1 MKRRPLATACL
12 LVCLLLGLPV
22 LFWKEPDGA
31 CQMEEREIRLT
42 GKITQKETKKQ
53 DYGETVT
60 VCLSDLS
67 NEEFG
72 SKLLCYLA
80 EGQREPK
87 LGSYVEIEGRL
98 RCFEKASN
106 PGQFD
111 AALYYQISGI
121 SYRLDQAKITKTTTE
136 YNRIG
141 ETLWQI
147 RKHLSGLLSLRL
159 PEKEAALMQ
168 TILLGE
174 KGALD
179 SEIKELYKRNGIAHI
194 LAISGLHVSM
204 LGMGLF
210 RLLRKIGVPVKGAAL
225 LSSLLLFFY
234 GAMTGFSVSAI
245 RAILMFGL
253 RMLGEM
259 LQRTYDMLTAIAVA
273 AVLLLMGQPL
283 FLRSASFVFS
293 FGCVLGL
300 CVAQPALTMPP
311 AVPCQ
316 RTKGKMK
323 WYGILQ
329 KLLAPPAMTAVT
341 LPMYLWF
348 YYQLPPY
355 SMLLNLLVIPL
366 MSYLMA
372 AGLLLLLVNPLPLP
386 LWRIAAALIVGV
398 FRIYEGAC
406 RLCERLPGAVL
417 NLGKPAAWQLLAYL
431 ACMLAVILIR
441 HRQSLW
447 KRWLMMAG
455 AVLLLLVRPAGR
467 LEITFLDVGQG
478 DCIYLELPGKEKI
491 LVDGGSSSVSG
502 VGKYRILPFLKAKG
516 VRHLEAVFV
525 THPDEDH
532 CNGIQELL
540 SMGGQQGIRIGCLIL
555 PDIGEGSKGQG
566 YRELEKAALESGIS
580 LQYISRGQ
588 YIQGR
593 EALLE
598 CLHPA
603 SGFESTD
610 ANAYSIALQLTSGS
624 FTALLTGDL
633 EGTGEQA
640 LLEELSAR
648 RKISENQGADSMP
661 GSPAGNMLGGPEG
674 NMAGNPADNPAGNM
688 MGGPTGNMAGNMAG
702 SLADNLADNMLG
714 NPADNLVGN
723 MLGEP
728 AGITLLKVAHHGSK
742 NSTSEEFLQ
751 VINPTIAVISCGKNN
766 RYGHPHEETLERL
779 SEAEVL
785 WFCTRDYGAITVS
798 VDAKGRVVVEG
809 YRKP

>member
-22 LFWKEPDGA
+22 LFFKEPDEA

-53 DYGETVT
+53 DYGESVT

-67 NEEFG
+67 YEELG
-72 SKLLCYLA
+72 GRLLCYLA

-98 RCFEKASN
+98 KCFERASN

-136 YNRIG
+136 YNRMG

-147 RKHLSGLLSLRL
+147 RKHLSGILSLRL

-174 KGALD
+174 KGSLD
-179 SEIKELYKRNGIAHI
+179 SEIKELYQRSGIAHI
-194 LAISGLHVSM
+194 LAISGLHVSV
-204 LGMGLF
+204 LGMGLY

-225 LSSLLLFFY
+225 LSMLLLLFY
-234 GAMTGFSVSAI
+234 GAMTGFSVSAM

-259 LQRTYDMLTAIAVA
+259 LQRTYDMLTAIAA
-273 AVLLLMGQPL
+273 AAALLLAGQPL
-283 FLRSASFVFS
+283 FLKSASFVFS

-300 CVAQPALTMPP
+300 CVVHPALTMPA
-311 AVPCQ
+311 AVPQ
-316 RTKGKMK
+316 QPKRRIK
-323 WYGILQ
+323 WQEILQ
-329 KLLAPPAMTAVT
+329 RLLAPPAMMAVT

-348 YYQLPPY
+348 YYQIPPY

-386 LWRIAAALIVGV
+386 IWRIAAALIVGV
-398 FRIYEGAC
+398 FRIYERAC
-406 RLCERLPGAVL
+406 RMCEGLPGAVL
-417 NLGKPAAWQLLAYL
+417 NLGKPAVWQLLVYL
-431 ACMLAVILIR
+431 ACLLAVILIR

-455 AVLLLLVRPAGR
+455 AVLILLVRPADR

-478 DCIYLELPGKEKI
+478 DCIYVELPGKEKF
-491 LVDGGSSSVSG
+491 LVDGGSSSVGS

-516 VRHLEAVFV
+516 VRYLEAVFV

-540 SMGGQQGIRIGCLIL
+540 SQGKQQGIRVGCLIL

-566 YRELEKAALESGIS
+566 YRELEKAASEAGIS

-588 YIQGR
+588 YIQ
-593 EALLE
+593 EKDTLLE
-598 CLHPA
+598 CLHPV

-610 ANAYSIALQLTSGS
+610 ANAYSIVLRFTSGS

-633 EGTGEQA
+633 EGSGEQA

-648 RKISENQGADSMP
+648 REISENQGTGSMAV
-661 GSPAGNMLGGPEG
+661 G
-674 NMAGNPADNPAGNM
+674 PADNMTGSLADNM
-688 MGGPTGNMAGNMAG
+688 KDSLTGNMAG
-702 SLADNLADNMLG
+702 SLTDNMAG
-714 NPADNLVGN
+714 G
-723 MLGEP
+723 P

-742 NSTSEEFLQ
+742 YSTSEEFLQ
-751 VINPTIAVISCGKNN
+751 MIDPAIAVISCGKNN

-779 SEAEVL
+779 SEADIL
-785 WFCTRDYGAITVS
+785 WFCTKDYGAITVS
-798 VDAKGRVVVEG
+798 VDAKGRVVVKG

>member
-22 LFWKEPDGA
+22 LFFKEPDEA

-42 GKITQKETKKQ
+42 GKIMQKETKKQ
-53 DYGETVT
+53 DYGETMT

-67 NEEFG
+67 NDG
-72 SKLLCYLA
+72 LGGRLLCYLA

-98 RCFEKASN
+98 KRFERASN

-136 YNRIG
+136 YNRMG
-141 ETLWQI
+141 EMLWQI
-147 RKHLSGLLSLRL
+147 RKHLSGILSLRL

-174 KGALD
+174 KGSLD
-179 SEIKELYKRNGIAHI
+179 SEIKELYQRSGIAHI
-194 LAISGLHVSM
+194 LAISGLHVSV
-204 LGMGLF
+204 LGMGLY

-225 LSSLLLFFY
+225 LSMLLLFFY
-234 GAMTGFSVSAI
+234 GAMTGFSVSAM

-259 LQRTYDMLTAIAVA
+259 LQRTYDMLTAIAAA
-273 AVLLLMGQPL
+273 AVMLLAGQPL
-283 FLRSASFVFS
+283 FLKSASFVFS

-300 CVAQPALTMPP
+300 CVVHPALTMPA
-311 AVPCQ
+311 AVPHQ
-316 RTKGKMK
+316 QTKGKTK
-323 WYGILQ
+323 WQGIRQ
-329 KLLAPPAMTAVT
+329 RLLVPPAMMAVT

-348 YYQLPPY
+348 YYQIPPY

-386 LWRIAAALIVGV
+386 IWRIAAALIVGV
-398 FRIYEGAC
+398 FRIYERAC
-406 RLCERLPGAVL
+406 RMCEGLPGAVL
-417 NLGKPAAWQLLAYL
+417 NLGKPAVWQLLVYL
-431 ACMLAVILIR
+431 ACLLAVILIR

-455 AVLLLLVRPAGR
+455 AVLILLVRPADR

-478 DCIYLELPGKEKI
+478 DCIYVELPGKEKF
-491 LVDGGSSSVSG
+491 LVDGGSSSVGS

-516 VRHLEAVFV
+516 VRYLEAVFV

-540 SMGGQQGIRIGCLIL
+540 SQGKQQGIRVGCLIL

-566 YRELEKAALESGIS
+566 YRELEKAASEAGIS

-588 YIQGR
+588 YIQ
-593 EALLE
+593 EKDTLLE
-598 CLHPA
+598 CLHPV

-610 ANAYSIALQLTSGS
+610 ANAYSIVLRFTSGS

-633 EGTGEQA
+633 EGSGEQA

-648 RKISENQGADSMP
+648 REISENQEADSMAV
-661 GSPAGNMLGGPEG
+661 GPAD
-674 NMAGNPADNPAGNM
+674 NMAGSMTDNMAGGSADNMTGSLADNM
-688 MGGPTGNMAGNMAG
+688 KDSLTGNMAG
-702 SLADNLADNMLG
+702 SLTDNMAG
-714 NPADNLVGN
+714 G
-723 MLGEP
+723 P

-751 VINPTIAVISCGKNN
+751 MINPAIAVISCGKNN

-779 SEAEVL
+779 SEADIS
-785 WFCTRDYGAITVS
+785 WFCTKDYGAITVS
-798 VDAKGRVVVEG
+798 VDAKGRVAVKG

>member
-22 LFWKEPDGA
+22 LFFKEPDEA

-53 DYGETVT
+53 DYGESVT

-67 NEEFG
+67 YEELG
-72 SKLLCYLA
+72 GRLLCYLA

-98 RCFEKASN
+98 KCFERASN

-136 YNRIG
+136 YNRMG

-147 RKHLSGLLSLRL
+147 RKHLSGILSLRL

-174 KGALD
+174 KGSLD
-179 SEIKELYKRNGIAHI
+179 SEIKELYQRSGIAHI
-194 LAISGLHVSM
+194 LAISGLHVSV
-204 LGMGLF
+204 LGMGLY

-225 LSSLLLFFY
+225 LSMLLLLFY
-234 GAMTGFSVSAI
+234 GAMTGFSVSAM

-259 LQRTYDMLTAIAVA
+259 LQRTYDMLTAIAA
-273 AVLLLMGQPL
+273 AAALLLAGQPL
-283 FLRSASFVFS
+283 FLKSASFVFS

-300 CVAQPALTMPP
+300 CVVHPALTMPA
-311 AVPCQ
+311 AVPQ
-316 RTKGKMK
+316 QPKRRIK
-323 WYGILQ
+323 WQEILQ
-329 KLLAPPAMTAVT
+329 RLLAPPAMMAVT

-348 YYQLPPY
+348 YYQIPPY

-386 LWRIAAALIVGV
+386 IWRIAAALIVGV
-398 FRIYEGAC
+398 FRIYERAC
-406 RLCERLPGAVL
+406 RMCEGLPGAVL
-417 NLGKPAAWQLLAYL
+417 NLGKPAVWQLLVYL
-431 ACMLAVILIR
+431 ACLLAVILIR

-455 AVLLLLVRPAGR
+455 AVLILLVRPADR

-478 DCIYLELPGKEKI
+478 DCIYVELPGKEKF
-491 LVDGGSSSVSG
+491 LVDGGSSSVGS

-516 VRHLEAVFV
+516 VRYLEAVFV

-540 SMGGQQGIRIGCLIL
+540 SQGKQQGIRVGCLIL

-566 YRELEKAALESGIS
+566 YRELEKAASEAGIS

-588 YIQGR
+588 YIQ
-593 EALLE
+593 EKDTLLE
-598 CLHPA
+598 CLHPV

-610 ANAYSIALQLTSGS
+610 ANAYSIVLRFTSGS

-633 EGTGEQA
+633 EGSGEQA

-648 RKISENQGADSMP
+648 REISENQGTGSMAVGPAD
-661 GSPAGNMLGGPEG
+661 
-674 NMAGNPADNPAGNM
+674 NMAGSMTDNMAGGPADNMTGSLADNM
-688 MGGPTGNMAGNMAG
+688 KDSLTGNMAG
-702 SLADNLADNMLG
+702 SLTDNMAG
-714 NPADNLVGN
+714 G
-723 MLGEP
+723 P

-742 NSTSEEFLQ
+742 YSTSEEFLQ
-751 VINPTIAVISCGKNN
+751 MIDPAIAVISCGKNN

-779 SEAEVL
+779 SEADIL
-785 WFCTRDYGAITVS
+785 WFCTKDYGAITVS
-798 VDAKGRVVVEG
+798 VDAKGRVVVKG

>member
-22 LFWKEPDGA
+22 LFFKEPDEA

-42 GKITQKETKKQ
+42 GKIMQKETKKQ
-53 DYGETVT
+53 DYGETMT

-67 NEEFG
+67 NDG
-72 SKLLCYLA
+72 LGGRLLCYLA

-98 RCFEKASN
+98 KRFERASN

-136 YNRIG
+136 YNRMG
-141 ETLWQI
+141 EMLWQI
-147 RKHLSGLLSLRL
+147 RKHLSGILSLRL

-174 KGALD
+174 KGSLD
-179 SEIKELYKRNGIAHI
+179 SEIKELYQRSGIAHI
-194 LAISGLHVSM
+194 LAISGLHVSV
-204 LGMGLF
+204 LGMGLY

-225 LSSLLLFFY
+225 LSMLLLLFY
-234 GAMTGFSVSAI
+234 GAMTGFSVSAM

-259 LQRTYDMLTAIAVA
+259 LQRTYDMLTAIAA
-273 AVLLLMGQPL
+273 AAALLLAGQPL

-300 CVAQPALTMPP
+300 CVVHPALTMPA
-311 AVPCQ
+311 AVPQ
-316 RTKGKMK
+316 QSKRRIK
-323 WYGILQ
+323 WQEILQ
-329 KLLAPPAMTAVT
+329 RLLAPPAMMAVT

-348 YYQLPPY
+348 YYQIPPY

-398 FRIYEGAC
+398 FRIYERAC
-406 RLCERLPGAVL
+406 RMCEGLPGAVL
-417 NLGKPAAWQLLAYL
+417 NLGKPAVWQLLVYL
-431 ACMLAVILIR
+431 ACLSVVILIR

-455 AVLLLLVRPAGR
+455 AVLLLLVRPVGR

-478 DCIYLELPGKEKI
+478 DCIYVELPGKEKF
-491 LVDGGSSSVSG
+491 LVDGGSSSVGS

-516 VRHLEAVFV
+516 VRYLEAVFV

-540 SMGGQQGIRIGCLIL
+540 SMGKQQGIRIGCLIL
-555 PDIGEGSKGQG
+555 PDIGESSKGQG
-566 YRELEKAALESGIS
+566 YRELEKAASEAGIS

-588 YIQGR
+588 YIQGKG
-593 EALLE
+593 ALLE

-610 ANAYSIALQLTSGS
+610 ANAYSIALRLTSGS

-648 RKISENQGADSMP
+648 REISENRGADSM
-661 GSPAGNMLGGPEG
+661 AGG
-674 NMAGNPADNPAGNM
+674 
-688 MGGPTGNMAGNMAG
+688 
-702 SLADNLADNMLG
+702 LADNTAG
-714 NPADNLVGN
+714 G
-723 MLGEP
+723 P

-751 VINPTIAVISCGKNN
+751 MINPAIAVISCGKNN

-779 SEAEVL
+779 SEADIS
-785 WFCTRDYGAITVS
+785 WFCTKDYGAITVS
-798 VDAKGRVVVEG
+798 VDAKGRVAVKG

>member
-22 LFWKEPDGA
+22 LFFKEPEEA

-42 GKITQKETKKQ
+42 GKIMQKETKKQ
-53 DYGETVT
+53 DYGETMT

-67 NEEFG
+67 NDG
-72 SKLLCYLA
+72 LGGRLLCYMA

-98 RCFEKASN
+98 KRFERASN

-136 YNRIG
+136 YNRMG
-141 ETLWQI
+141 EMLWQI
-147 RKHLSGLLSLRL
+147 RKHLSGILSLRL

-174 KGALD
+174 KESLD
-179 SEIKELYKRNGIAHI
+179 SEIKELYQRSGIAHI
-194 LAISGLHVSM
+194 LAISGLHVSV
-204 LGMGLF
+204 LGMGLY

-225 LSSLLLFFY
+225 LSMLLLLFY
-234 GAMTGFSVSAI
+234 GTMTGFSVSAM

-259 LQRTYDMLTAIAVA
+259 LQRTYDMLTAIAA
-273 AVLLLMGQPL
+273 AAALLLAGQPL

-300 CVAQPALTMPP
+300 CVVHPALTMPA
-311 AVPCQ
+311 AVPQ
-316 RTKGKMK
+316 QPKRRIK
-323 WYGILQ
+323 WQEILQ
-329 KLLAPPAMTAVT
+329 RLLAPPAMMAVT

-348 YYQLPPY
+348 YYQIPPY

-386 LWRIAAALIVGV
+386 IWRIAVALIVGV
-398 FRIYEGAC
+398 FRIYERAC
-406 RLCERLPGAVL
+406 RMCEGLPGAVL
-417 NLGKPAAWQLLAYL
+417 NLGKPAVWQLLVYL
-431 ACMLAVILIR
+431 ACLLAVILIR

-455 AVLLLLVRPAGR
+455 AVLILLVRPADR

-478 DCIYLELPGKEKI
+478 DCIYVELPGKEKF
-491 LVDGGSSSVSG
+491 LVDGGSSSVGS

-516 VRHLEAVFV
+516 VRYLEAVFV

-540 SMGGQQGIRIGCLIL
+540 SQGKQQGIRVGCLIL
-555 PDIGEGSKGQG
+555 PDIGESSKGQG
-566 YRELEKAALESGIS
+566 YRELEKAASEAGIS

-588 YIQGR
+588 YIQ
-593 EALLE
+593 EKDTLLE
-598 CLHPA
+598 CLHPV

-610 ANAYSIALQLTSGS
+610 ANAYSIVLRFTSGS

-633 EGTGEQA
+633 EGSGEQA

-648 RKISENQGADSMP
+648 REISENQGTGSMAVGPAD
-661 GSPAGNMLGGPEG
+661 NMAD
-674 NMAGNPADNPAGNM
+674 NMAGG
-688 MGGPTGNMAGNMAG
+688 
-702 SLADNLADNMLG
+702 
-714 NPADNLVGN
+714 
-723 MLGEP
+723 P

-751 VINPTIAVISCGKNN
+751 MINPAIAVISCGKNN

-779 SEAEVL
+779 SEADIS
-785 WFCTRDYGAITVS
+785 WFCTKDYGAITVS
-798 VDAKGRVVVEG
+798 VDAKGRVVVKG
-809 YRKP
+809 YRKL

>member
-22 LFWKEPDGA
+22 LFFKEPDEA

-53 DYGETVT
+53 DYGESVT

-67 NEEFG
+67 YEELG
-72 SKLLCYLA
+72 GRLLCYLA

-98 RCFEKASN
+98 KCFERASN

-136 YNRIG
+136 YNRMG

-147 RKHLSGLLSLRL
+147 RKHLSGILSLRL

-174 KGALD
+174 KGSLD
-179 SEIKELYKRNGIAHI
+179 SEIKELYQRSGIAHI
-194 LAISGLHVSM
+194 LAISGLHVSV
-204 LGMGLF
+204 LGMGLY

-225 LSSLLLFFY
+225 LSMLLLLFY
-234 GAMTGFSVSAI
+234 GAMTGFSVSAM

-259 LQRTYDMLTAIAVA
+259 LQRTYDMLTAIAA
-273 AVLLLMGQPL
+273 AAALLLAGQPL
-283 FLRSASFVFS
+283 FLKSASFVFS

-300 CVAQPALTMPP
+300 CVVHPALTMPV
-311 AVPCQ
+311 AVPQ
-316 RTKGKMK
+316 QPKRRIK
-323 WYGILQ
+323 WQEILQ
-329 KLLAPPAMTAVT
+329 RLLAPPAMMAVT

-348 YYQLPPY
+348 YYQIPPY

-372 AGLLLLLVNPLPLP
+372 AGLLLLLVNPLPP
-386 LWRIAAALIVGV
+386 PIWRIAAALIVGV
-398 FRIYEGAC
+398 FRIYERAC
-406 RLCERLPGAVL
+406 RMCEGLPGAVL
-417 NLGKPAAWQLLAYL
+417 NLGKPAVWQLLVYL
-431 ACMLAVILIR
+431 ACLLAVILIR

-455 AVLLLLVRPAGR
+455 AVLILLVRPADR

-478 DCIYLELPGKEKI
+478 DCIYVELPGKEKF
-491 LVDGGSSSVSG
+491 LVDGGSSSVGS

-516 VRHLEAVFV
+516 VRYLEAVFV

-540 SMGGQQGIRIGCLIL
+540 SQGKQQGIRVGCLIL

-566 YRELEKAALESGIS
+566 YRELEKAASEAGIS

-588 YIQGR
+588 YIQ
-593 EALLE
+593 EKDTLLE
-598 CLHPA
+598 CLHPV

-610 ANAYSIALQLTSGS
+610 ANAYSIVLRFTSGS

-633 EGTGEQA
+633 EGSGEQA

-648 RKISENQGADSMP
+648 REISENQEADSMAV
-661 GSPAGNMLGGPEG
+661 G
-674 NMAGNPADNPAGNM
+674 PAD
-688 MGGPTGNMAGNMAG
+688 NMAG
-702 SLADNLADNMLG
+702 SMTDNMAG
-714 NPADNLVGN
+714 G
-723 MLGEP
+723 P

-742 NSTSEEFLQ
+742 YSTSEEFLQ
-751 VINPTIAVISCGKNN
+751 MINPAIAVISCGKNN

-779 SEAEVL
+779 SEADIS
-785 WFCTRDYGAITVS
+785 WFCTKDYGAITVS
-798 VDAKGRVVVEG
+798 VDAKGRVVVKG

>member
-22 LFWKEPDGA
+22 LFFKEPDEA

-67 NEEFG
+67 YEELG
-72 SKLLCYLA
+72 GRLLCYLA

-98 RCFEKASN
+98 KRFERASN

-141 ETLWQI
+141 EMLWQI
-147 RKHLSGLLSLRL
+147 RKHLSGILSLRL

-179 SEIKELYKRNGIAHI
+179 SEIRELYQRSGIAHI
-194 LAISGLHVSM
+194 LAISGLHVSV
-204 LGMGLF
+204 LGMGLY

-225 LSSLLLFFY
+225 LSMLLLLFY
-234 GAMTGFSVSAI
+234 GAMTGFSVSAM

-259 LQRTYDMLTAIAVA
+259 LQRTYDMLTAIAA
-273 AVLLLMGQPL
+273 AAALLLAGQPL
-283 FLRSASFVFS
+283 FLKSASFVFS

-300 CVAQPALTMPP
+300 CVVHPALTMPA
-311 AVPCQ
+311 AVPQ
-316 RTKGKMK
+316 QPKRRIK
-323 WYGILQ
+323 WQEILQ
-329 KLLAPPAMTAVT
+329 RLLAPPAMMAVT

-348 YYQLPPY
+348 YYQIPPY

-386 LWRIAAALIVGV
+386 IWRIAAALIVGV
-398 FRIYEGAC
+398 FRIYERAC
-406 RLCERLPGAVL
+406 RICEGLPGAVL
-417 NLGKPAAWQLLAYL
+417 NLGKPAVWQLLVYL
-431 ACMLAVILIR
+431 ACLLAVILIR

-455 AVLLLLVRPAGR
+455 AVLILLVRPADR

-478 DCIYLELPGKEKI
+478 DCIYVELPGKEKF
-491 LVDGGSSSVSG
+491 LVDGGSSSVGS

-516 VRHLEAVFV
+516 VRYLEAVFV

-540 SMGGQQGIRIGCLIL
+540 SQGKQQGIRVGCLIL

-566 YRELEKAALESGIS
+566 YRELEKAASEAGIS

-588 YIQGR
+588 YIQ
-593 EALLE
+593 EKDTLLE
-598 CLHPA
+598 CLHPV

-610 ANAYSIALQLTSGS
+610 ANAYSIVLRFTSGS

-633 EGTGEQA
+633 EGSGEQA

-648 RKISENQGADSMP
+648 REISENQGTGSMAV
-661 GSPAGNMLGGPEG
+661 G
-674 NMAGNPADNPAGNM
+674 PAD
-688 MGGPTGNMAGNMAG
+688 NMAG
-702 SLADNLADNMLG
+702 SMTDNMAG
-714 NPADNLVGN
+714 G
-723 MLGEP
+723 P

-751 VINPTIAVISCGKNN
+751 MINPTIAVISCGKNN

-779 SEAEVL
+779 SEADIS
-785 WFCTRDYGAITVS
+785 WFCTKDYGAITVS
-798 VDAKGRVVVEG
+798 VDAKGRVVVKG

>member
-22 LFWKEPDGA
+22 LFFKEPDEA

-53 DYGETVT
+53 DYGETMT

-67 NEEFG
+67 NDG
-72 SKLLCYLA
+72 LGGRLLCYLA

-98 RCFEKASN
+98 KRFERASN

-147 RKHLSGLLSLRL
+147 RKHLSGILSLRL

-174 KGALD
+174 KGSLD
-179 SEIKELYKRNGIAHI
+179 SEIKELYQRSGIAHI
-194 LAISGLHVSM
+194 LAISGLHVSV
-204 LGMGLF
+204 LGMGLY

-225 LSSLLLFFY
+225 LSMLLLLFY
-234 GAMTGFSVSAI
+234 GAMTGFSVSAM

-259 LQRTYDMLTAIAVA
+259 LQRTYDMLTAIAAA
-273 AVLLLMGQPL
+273 AVMLLAGQPL
-283 FLRSASFVFS
+283 FLKSASFVFS

-300 CVAQPALTMPP
+300 CVVHPALTMPA
-311 AVPCQ
+311 AVPQ
-316 RTKGKMK
+316 QPKRRIK
-323 WYGILQ
+323 WQEILQ
-329 KLLAPPAMTAVT
+329 RLLAPPAMMAVT

-348 YYQLPPY
+348 YYQIPPY

-386 LWRIAAALIVGV
+386 IWRIAAALIVGV
-398 FRIYEGAC
+398 FRIYERAC
-406 RLCERLPGAVL
+406 RMCEGLPGAVL
-417 NLGKPAAWQLLAYL
+417 NLGKPAVWQLLVYL
-431 ACMLAVILIR
+431 ACLLAVILIR

-455 AVLLLLVRPAGR
+455 AVLILLVRPADR

-478 DCIYLELPGKEKI
+478 DCIYVELPGKEKF
-491 LVDGGSSSVSG
+491 LVDGGSSSVGS

-516 VRHLEAVFV
+516 VRYLEAVLV

-540 SMGGQQGIRIGCLIL
+540 SQGKQQGIRVGCLIL

-566 YRELEKAALESGIS
+566 YRELEKAASEAGIS

-588 YIQGR
+588 YIQ
-593 EALLE
+593 EKDTLLE
-598 CLHPA
+598 CLHPV

-610 ANAYSIALQLTSGS
+610 ANAYSIVLRFTSGS

-633 EGTGEQA
+633 EGSGEQA

-648 RKISENQGADSMP
+648 REISENQGTGSMAVGPAD
-661 GSPAGNMLGGPEG
+661 
-674 NMAGNPADNPAGNM
+674 NMAGSMTDNMAGGPADNMTGSLADNM
-688 MGGPTGNMAGNMAG
+688 KDSLTGNMAG
-702 SLADNLADNMLG
+702 SLTDNMAG
-714 NPADNLVGN
+714 G
-723 MLGEP
+723 P

-751 VINPTIAVISCGKNN
+751 MINPAIAVISCGKNN

-779 SEAEVL
+779 SEADIS
-785 WFCTRDYGAITVS
+785 WFCTKDYGAITVS
-798 VDAKGRVVVEG
+798 VDAKGRVVVKG

>member
-22 LFWKEPDGA
+22 LFFKEPDEA

-53 DYGETVT
+53 DYGESVT

-67 NEEFG
+67 YEELG
-72 SKLLCYLA
+72 GRLLCYLA

-98 RCFEKASN
+98 KCFERASN

-147 RKHLSGLLSLRL
+147 RKHLSGILSLRL

-174 KGALD
+174 KGSLD
-179 SEIKELYKRNGIAHI
+179 SEIKELYQRSGIAHI
-194 LAISGLHVSM
+194 LAISGLHVSV
-204 LGMGLF
+204 LGMGIY

-225 LSSLLLFFY
+225 LSMLLLFFY
-234 GAMTGFSVSAI
+234 GAMTGFSVSAM

-259 LQRTYDMLTAIAVA
+259 LQRTYDMLTAIAA
-273 AVLLLMGQPL
+273 AAALLLAGQPL
-283 FLRSASFVFS
+283 FLKSASFVFS

-300 CVAQPALTMPP
+300 CVVHPALTMPA
-311 AVPCQ
+311 AVPQ
-316 RTKGKMK
+316 QPKRRIK
-323 WYGILQ
+323 WQEILQ
-329 KLLAPPAMTAVT
+329 RLLAPPAMMAVT

-348 YYQLPPY
+348 YYQIPPY

-386 LWRIAAALIVGV
+386 IWRIAAALIVGV
-398 FRIYEGAC
+398 FRIYERAC
-406 RLCERLPGAVL
+406 RMCEGLPGAVL
-417 NLGKPAAWQLLAYL
+417 NLGKPAVWQLLVYL
-431 ACMLAVILIR
+431 ACLLAVILIR

-455 AVLLLLVRPAGR
+455 AVLILLVRPADR

-478 DCIYLELPGKEKI
+478 DCIYVELPGKEKF
-491 LVDGGSSSVSG
+491 LVDGGSSSVGS

-516 VRHLEAVFV
+516 VRYLEAVFV

-540 SMGGQQGIRIGCLIL
+540 SQGKQQGIRVGCLIL

-566 YRELEKAALESGIS
+566 YRELEKAASEAGIS

-588 YIQGR
+588 YIQ
-593 EALLE
+593 EKDTLLE
-598 CLHPA
+598 CLHPV

-610 ANAYSIALQLTSGS
+610 ANAYSIVLRFTSGS

-633 EGTGEQA
+633 EGSGEQA

-648 RKISENQGADSMP
+648 REISENQGTGSMAVGPAD
-661 GSPAGNMLGGPEG
+661 
-674 NMAGNPADNPAGNM
+674 NMAGSMTD
-688 MGGPTGNMAGNMAG
+688 NMAGGPADNMAG
-702 SLADNLADNMLG
+702 SLADNMKDSLTGNMAGSLTDNMAG
-714 NPADNLVGN
+714 G
-723 MLGEP
+723 P

-751 VINPTIAVISCGKNN
+751 MINPAIAVISCGKNN

-779 SEAEVL
+779 SEADIS
-785 WFCTRDYGAITVS
+785 WFCTKDYGAITVS
-798 VDAKGRVVVEG
+798 VDAKGRVVVKG

>member
-22 LFWKEPDGA
+22 LFFKEPDEA

-53 DYGETVT
+53 DYGETMT

-67 NEEFG
+67 NDG
-72 SKLLCYLA
+72 LGGRLLCYLA

-98 RCFEKASN
+98 KCFERASN

-136 YNRIG
+136 YNRMG

-147 RKHLSGLLSLRL
+147 RKHLSGILSLRL

-174 KGALD
+174 KGSLD
-179 SEIKELYKRNGIAHI
+179 SEIKELYQRSGIAHI
-194 LAISGLHVSM
+194 LAISGLHVSV
-204 LGMGLF
+204 LGMGLY

-225 LSSLLLFFY
+225 LSMLLLLFY
-234 GAMTGFSVSAI
+234 GAMTGFSVSAM

-259 LQRTYDMLTAIAVA
+259 LQRTYDMLTAIAA
-273 AVLLLMGQPL
+273 AAALLLAGQPL
-283 FLRSASFVFS
+283 FLKSASFVFS

-300 CVAQPALTMPP
+300 CVVHPALTMPA
-311 AVPCQ
+311 AVPQ
-316 RTKGKMK
+316 QPKRRIK
-323 WYGILQ
+323 WQEILQ
-329 KLLAPPAMTAVT
+329 RLLAPPAMMAVT

-348 YYQLPPY
+348 YYQIPPY

-386 LWRIAAALIVGV
+386 IWRIAAALIVGV
-398 FRIYEGAC
+398 FRIYERAC
-406 RLCERLPGAVL
+406 RMCEGLPGAVL
-417 NLGKPAAWQLLAYL
+417 NLGKPAVWQLLVYL
-431 ACMLAVILIR
+431 ACLLAVILIR

-455 AVLLLLVRPAGR
+455 AVLILLVRPADR

-478 DCIYLELPGKEKI
+478 DCIYVELPGKEKF
-491 LVDGGSSSVSG
+491 LVDGGSSSVGS
-502 VGKYRILPFLKAKG
+502 VGKHRILPFLKAKG
-516 VRHLEAVFV
+516 VRYLEAVFV

-540 SMGGQQGIRIGCLIL
+540 SQGKQQGIRVGCLIL
-555 PDIGEGSKGQG
+555 PDIGESSKGQG
-566 YRELEKAALESGIS
+566 YRELEKAASEAGIS

-588 YIQGR
+588 YIQ
-593 EALLE
+593 EKDTLLE
-598 CLHPA
+598 CLHPV

-610 ANAYSIALQLTSGS
+610 ANAYSIVLRFTSGS

-633 EGTGEQA
+633 EGSGEQA

-648 RKISENQGADSMP
+648 REISENQGTGSMAV
-661 GSPAGNMLGGPEG
+661 G
-674 NMAGNPADNPAGNM
+674 PADNMTGSLADNM
-688 MGGPTGNMAGNMAG
+688 KDSLTGNMAG
-702 SLADNLADNMLG
+702 SLTDNMAG
-714 NPADNLVGN
+714 G
-723 MLGEP
+723 P

-742 NSTSEEFLQ
+742 YSTSEEFLQ
-751 VINPTIAVISCGKNN
+751 MINPAIAVISCGKNN

-779 SEAEVL
+779 SEADIS
-785 WFCTRDYGAITVS
+785 WFCTKDYGAITVS
-798 VDAKGRVVVEG
+798 VDAKGRVVVKG

>member
-22 LFWKEPDGA
+22 LFFKEPDEV

-67 NEEFG
+67 NDG
-72 SKLLCYLA
+72 LGGGLLCYLA

-87 LGSYVEIEGRL
+87 LGSYIEIEGRL
-98 RCFEKASN
+98 KRFERASN

-147 RKHLSGLLSLRL
+147 RKYLSGILSLRL

-179 SEIKELYKRNGIAHI
+179 SEIKELYQRSGIAHI
-194 LAISGLHVSM
+194 LAISGLHVSV
-204 LGMGLF
+204 LGMGLY
-210 RLLRKIGVPVKGAAL
+210 RLLRKIGVPVKGAAR
-225 LSSLLLFFY
+225 LSMLLLFFY
-234 GAMTGFSVSAI
+234 GAMTGFSVSAM

-259 LQRTYDMLTAIAVA
+259 LQRTYDMLTAIAAA
-273 AVLLLMGQPL
+273 AVLLLAGQPL
-283 FLRSASFVFS
+283 FLKSASFVFS

-300 CVAQPALTMPP
+300 CVVHPALTMPA
-311 AVPCQ
+311 AVPHQ
-316 RTKGKMK
+316 QTKGKTK
-323 WYGILQ
+323 WQGIQ
-329 KLLAPPAMTAVT
+329 QRLLAPPAMMAVT

-348 YYQLPPY
+348 YYQIPPY

-398 FRIYEGAC
+398 FRIYERAC
-406 RLCERLPGAVL
+406 RMCEGLPGAVL
-417 NLGKPAAWQLLAYL
+417 NLGKPAVWQLLVYL
-431 ACMLAVILIR
+431 ACLSVVILIR

-455 AVLLLLVRPAGR
+455 AVLILLVRPVGR

-478 DCIYLELPGKEKI
+478 DCIYVELPGKEKF
-491 LVDGGSSSVSG
+491 LVDGGSSSVGS

-516 VRHLEAVFV
+516 VRYLEAVFV

-540 SMGGQQGIRIGCLIL
+540 SMGKQQGIRIGCLIL
-555 PDIGEGSKGQG
+555 PDIGESSKGQG
-566 YRELEKAALESGIS
+566 YRELEKAASEAGIS

-588 YIQGR
+588 YIQGKG
-593 EALLE
+593 ALLE

-610 ANAYSIALQLTSGS
+610 ANAYSIALRLTSGS

-648 RKISENQGADSMP
+648 RKISENRGADSM
-661 GSPAGNMLGGPEG
+661 AGG
-674 NMAGNPADNPAGNM
+674 
-688 MGGPTGNMAGNMAG
+688 
-702 SLADNLADNMLG
+702 LADNMVGRL
-714 NPADNLVGN
+714 ADNTAG
-723 MLGEP
+723 GP

-751 VINPTIAVISCGKNN
+751 MINPAIAVISCGKNN

-779 SEAEVL
+779 SEADIS
-785 WFCTRDYGAITVS
+785 WFCTKDYGAITVS
-798 VDAKGRVVVEG
+798 VDAKGRVAVKG

>member
-22 LFWKEPDGA
+22 LFFKEPDEA

-53 DYGETVT
+53 DYGETMT

-67 NEEFG
+67 YEELG
-72 SKLLCYLA
+72 GRLLCYLA

-98 RCFEKASN
+98 KCFERASN

-147 RKHLSGLLSLRL
+147 RKHLSGILSLRL

-174 KGALD
+174 KGSLD
-179 SEIKELYKRNGIAHI
+179 SEIKELYQRSGIAHI
-194 LAISGLHVSM
+194 LAISGLHVSV
-204 LGMGLF
+204 LGMGLY

-225 LSSLLLFFY
+225 LSMLLLLFY
-234 GAMTGFSVSAI
+234 GAMTGFSVSAM

-259 LQRTYDMLTAIAVA
+259 LQRTYDMLTAIAA
-273 AVLLLMGQPL
+273 AAALLLAGQPL

-300 CVAQPALTMPP
+300 CVVHPALTMPA
-311 AVPCQ
+311 AVPQ
-316 RTKGKMK
+316 QPKRRIK
-323 WYGILQ
+323 WQEILQ
-329 KLLAPPAMTAVT
+329 RLLAPPAMMAVT

-348 YYQLPPY
+348 YYQIPPY

-386 LWRIAAALIVGV
+386 IWRIAVALIVGV
-398 FRIYEGAC
+398 FRIYERAC
-406 RLCERLPGAVL
+406 RMCEGLPGAVL
-417 NLGKPAAWQLLAYL
+417 NLGKPAVWQLLVYL
-431 ACMLAVILIR
+431 ACLLAVILIR

-455 AVLLLLVRPAGR
+455 AVLILLVRPADR

-478 DCIYLELPGKEKI
+478 DCIYVELPGKEKF
-491 LVDGGSSSVSG
+491 LVDGGSSSVGS

-516 VRHLEAVFV
+516 VRYLEAVFV

-540 SMGGQQGIRIGCLIL
+540 SQGKQQGIRVGCLIL

-566 YRELEKAALESGIS
+566 YRELEKAASEAGIS

-588 YIQGR
+588 YIQ
-593 EALLE
+593 EKDTLLE
-598 CLHPA
+598 CLHPV

-610 ANAYSIALQLTSGS
+610 ANAYSIVLRFTSGS

-633 EGTGEQA
+633 EGSGEQA

-648 RKISENQGADSMP
+648 REISENQEADSMAV
-661 GSPAGNMLGGPEG
+661 GPAD
-674 NMAGNPADNPAGNM
+674 NMAGSMTDNMAGGPADNMTGSLADNM
-688 MGGPTGNMAGNMAG
+688 KDSLTGNMAG
-702 SLADNLADNMLG
+702 SLTDNMAG
-714 NPADNLVGN
+714 G
-723 MLGEP
+723 P

-751 VINPTIAVISCGKNN
+751 MIDPAIAVISCGKNN

-779 SEAEVL
+779 SEADIL
-785 WFCTRDYGAITVS
+785 WFCTKDYGAITVS
-798 VDAKGRVVVEG
+798 VDAKGRVVVKG

>member
-22 LFWKEPDGA
+22 LFFKEPDEA

-53 DYGETVT
+53 DYGESVT

-67 NEEFG
+67 YEELG
-72 SKLLCYLA
+72 GRLLCYLA

-98 RCFEKASN
+98 KCFERASN

-136 YNRIG
+136 YNRMG

-147 RKHLSGLLSLRL
+147 RKHLSGILSLRL

-174 KGALD
+174 KGSLD
-179 SEIKELYKRNGIAHI
+179 SEIKELYQRSGIAHI
-194 LAISGLHVSM
+194 LAISGLHVSV
-204 LGMGLF
+204 LGMGLY

-225 LSSLLLFFY
+225 LSMLLLLFY
-234 GAMTGFSVSAI
+234 GAMTGFSVSAM

-259 LQRTYDMLTAIAVA
+259 LQRTYDMLTAIAA
-273 AVLLLMGQPL
+273 AAALLLAGQPL
-283 FLRSASFVFS
+283 FLKSASFVFS

-300 CVAQPALTMPP
+300 CVVHPALTMPA
-311 AVPCQ
+311 AVPQ
-316 RTKGKMK
+316 QQTKGKTK
-323 WYGILQ
+323 WQGIRQ
-329 KLLAPPAMTAVT
+329 RLLAPPAMMAVT

-348 YYQLPPY
+348 YYQIPPY

-386 LWRIAAALIVGV
+386 IWRIAAALIVGV
-398 FRIYEGAC
+398 FRIYERAC
-406 RLCERLPGAVL
+406 RMCEGLPGAVL
-417 NLGKPAAWQLLAYL
+417 NLGKPAVWQLLVYL
-431 ACMLAVILIR
+431 ACLLAVILIR

-455 AVLLLLVRPAGR
+455 AVLILLVRPADR

-478 DCIYLELPGKEKI
+478 DCIYVELPGKEKF
-491 LVDGGSSSVSG
+491 LVDGGSSSVG
-502 VGKYRILPFLKAKG
+502 NVGKYRILPFLKAKG
-516 VRHLEAVFV
+516 VRYLEAVFV

-540 SMGGQQGIRIGCLIL
+540 SQGKQQGIRVGCLIL

-566 YRELEKAALESGIS
+566 YRELEKAASEAGIS

-588 YIQGR
+588 YIQ
-593 EALLE
+593 EKDTLLE
-598 CLHPA
+598 CLHPV

-610 ANAYSIALQLTSGS
+610 ANAYSIVLRFTSGS

-633 EGTGEQA
+633 EGSGEQA

-648 RKISENQGADSMP
+648 QEISENQGTGSM
-661 GSPAGNMLGGPEG
+661 AVD
-674 NMAGNPADNPAGNM
+674 PADNMTGSLADNM
-688 MGGPTGNMAGNMAG
+688 KDSLTGNMAG
-702 SLADNLADNMLG
+702 SLTDNMAG
-714 NPADNLVGN
+714 G
-723 MLGEP
+723 P

-751 VINPTIAVISCGKNN
+751 MINPAIAVISCGKNN

-779 SEAEVL
+779 SEADIS
-785 WFCTRDYGAITVS
+785 WFCTKDYGAITVS
-798 VDAKGRVVVEG
+798 VDAKGRVVVKG

>member
-22 LFWKEPDGA
+22 LFFKEPDEA

-42 GKITQKETKKQ
+42 GKIMQKETKKQ
-53 DYGETVT
+53 DYGETMT

-67 NEEFG
+67 NDG
-72 SKLLCYLA
+72 LGGRLLCYLA

-87 LGSYVEIEGRL
+87 LGSYVEIEGSLKR
-98 RCFEKASN
+98 FERASN

-136 YNRIG
+136 YNRMG

-147 RKHLSGLLSLRL
+147 RKHLSGILSLRL

-174 KGALD
+174 KESLD
-179 SEIKELYKRNGIAHI
+179 SEIKELYQRSGIAHI
-194 LAISGLHVSM
+194 LAISGLHVSV
-204 LGMGLF
+204 LGMGLY

-225 LSSLLLFFY
+225 LSMLLLLFY
-234 GAMTGFSVSAI
+234 GAMTGFSVSAM

-259 LQRTYDMLTAIAVA
+259 LQRTYDMLTAIAA
-273 AVLLLMGQPL
+273 AAALLLAGQPL
-283 FLRSASFVFS
+283 FLKSASFVFS

-300 CVAQPALTMPP
+300 CVVHPALTMPA
-311 AVPCQ
+311 AVPQ
-316 RTKGKMK
+316 QPKRRIK
-323 WYGILQ
+323 WQEILQ
-329 KLLAPPAMTAVT
+329 RLLAPPAMMAVT

-348 YYQLPPY
+348 YYQIPPY

-386 LWRIAAALIVGV
+386 IWRIAAALIVGV
-398 FRIYEGAC
+398 FRIYERAC
-406 RLCERLPGAVL
+406 RMCEGLPGAVL
-417 NLGKPAAWQLLAYL
+417 NLGKPAVWQLLVYL
-431 ACMLAVILIR
+431 ACLLAVILIR

-455 AVLLLLVRPAGR
+455 AVLILLVRPADR

-478 DCIYLELPGKEKI
+478 DCIYVELPGKEKF
-491 LVDGGSSSVSG
+491 LVDGGSSSVGS

-516 VRHLEAVFV
+516 VRYLEAVFV

-540 SMGGQQGIRIGCLIL
+540 SQGKQQGIRVGCLIL

-566 YRELEKAALESGIS
+566 YRELEKAASEAGIS

-588 YIQGR
+588 YIQ
-593 EALLE
+593 EKDTLLE
-598 CLHPA
+598 CLHPV

-610 ANAYSIALQLTSGS
+610 ANAYSIVLRFTSGS

-633 EGTGEQA
+633 EGSGEQA

-648 RKISENQGADSMP
+648 REISENQEADSMAV
-661 GSPAGNMLGGPEG
+661 GPAD
-674 NMAGNPADNPAGNM
+674 NMAGSMTDNMAGGPADNMTGSLADNM
-688 MGGPTGNMAGNMAG
+688 KDSLTGNMAG
-702 SLADNLADNMLG
+702 SLTDNMAG
-714 NPADNLVGN
+714 G
-723 MLGEP
+723 P

-751 VINPTIAVISCGKNN
+751 MIDPAIAVISCGKNN

-779 SEAEVL
+779 SEADIS
-785 WFCTRDYGAITVS
+785 WFCTKDYGAITVS
-798 VDAKGRVVVEG
+798 VDAKGRVVVKG

>member
-22 LFWKEPDGA
+22 LFFKEPDEA

-67 NEEFG
+67 YEELG
-72 SKLLCYLA
+72 GRLLCYLA

-98 RCFEKASN
+98 KCFERASN

-147 RKHLSGLLSLRL
+147 RKHLSGILSLRL

-174 KGALD
+174 KGSLD
-179 SEIKELYKRNGIAHI
+179 SEIKELYQRSGIAHI
-194 LAISGLHVSM
+194 LAISGLHVSV
-204 LGMGLF
+204 LGMGLY

-225 LSSLLLFFY
+225 LSMLLLLFY
-234 GAMTGFSVSAI
+234 GAMTGFSVSAM

-259 LQRTYDMLTAIAVA
+259 LQRTYDMLTAIAA
-273 AVLLLMGQPL
+273 AAALLLAGQPL
-283 FLRSASFVFS
+283 FLKSASFVFS

-300 CVAQPALTMPP
+300 CVVHPALTMPA
-311 AVPCQ
+311 AVPQQPKRKTKWQGIRQ
-316 RTKGKMK
+316 R
-323 WYGILQ
+323 
-329 KLLAPPAMTAVT
+329 LLAPPAMMAVT

-348 YYQLPPY
+348 YYQIPPY

-386 LWRIAAALIVGV
+386 IWRIAAALIVGV
-398 FRIYEGAC
+398 FRIYERAC
-406 RLCERLPGAVL
+406 RMCEGLPGAVL
-417 NLGKPAAWQLLAYL
+417 NLGKPAVWQLLVYL
-431 ACMLAVILIR
+431 ACLLAVILIR

-455 AVLLLLVRPAGR
+455 AVLILLVRPADR

-478 DCIYLELPGKEKI
+478 DCIYVELPGKEKF
-491 LVDGGSSSVSG
+491 LVDGGSSSVGS

-516 VRHLEAVFV
+516 VRYLEAVFV

-540 SMGGQQGIRIGCLIL
+540 SQGKQQGIRVGCLIL

-566 YRELEKAALESGIS
+566 YRELEKAASEAGIS

-588 YIQGR
+588 YIQ
-593 EALLE
+593 EKDTLLE
-598 CLHPA
+598 CLHPV

-610 ANAYSIALQLTSGS
+610 ANAYSIVLRFTSGS

-633 EGTGEQA
+633 EGSGEQA

-648 RKISENQGADSMP
+648 REISENQGTGSMAVGPAD
-661 GSPAGNMLGGPEG
+661 
-674 NMAGNPADNPAGNM
+674 NMAGSMTD
-688 MGGPTGNMAGNMAG
+688 NMAGGPADNMAG
-702 SLADNLADNMLG
+702 SLADNMKDSLTGNMAGSLTDNMAG
-714 NPADNLVGN
+714 G
-723 MLGEP
+723 P

-751 VINPTIAVISCGKNN
+751 MINPAIAVISCGKNN

-779 SEAEVL
+779 SEADIS
-785 WFCTRDYGAITVS
+785 WFCTKDYGAITVS
-798 VDAKGRVVVEG
+798 VDAKGRVVVKG

>member
-22 LFWKEPDGA
+22 LFFKEPDEA

-53 DYGETVT
+53 DYGESVT

-67 NEEFG
+67 YEELG
-72 SKLLCYLA
+72 GRLLCYLA

-98 RCFEKASN
+98 KCFERASN

-136 YNRIG
+136 YNRMG

-147 RKHLSGLLSLRL
+147 RKHLSGILSLRL

-174 KGALD
+174 KGSLD
-179 SEIKELYKRNGIAHI
+179 SEIKELYQRSGIAHI
-194 LAISGLHVSM
+194 LAISGLHVSV
-204 LGMGLF
+204 LGMGLY

-225 LSSLLLFFY
+225 LSMLLLLFY
-234 GAMTGFSVSAI
+234 GAMTGFSVSAM

-259 LQRTYDMLTAIAVA
+259 LQRTYDMLTAIAA
-273 AVLLLMGQPL
+273 AAALLLAGQPL
-283 FLRSASFVFS
+283 FLKSASFVFS

-300 CVAQPALTMPP
+300 CVVHPALTMPA
-311 AVPCQ
+311 AVPQ
-316 RTKGKMK
+316 QPKRRIK
-323 WYGILQ
+323 WQEILQ
-329 KLLAPPAMTAVT
+329 RLLAPPAMMAVT

-348 YYQLPPY
+348 YYQIPPY

-386 LWRIAAALIVGV
+386 IWRIAVALIVGV
-398 FRIYEGAC
+398 FRIYERAC
-406 RLCERLPGAVL
+406 RMCEGLPGAVL
-417 NLGKPAAWQLLAYL
+417 NLGKPAVWQLLVYL
-431 ACMLAVILIR
+431 ACLLAVILIR

-455 AVLLLLVRPAGR
+455 AVLILLVRPADR

-478 DCIYLELPGKEKI
+478 DCIYVELPGKEKF
-491 LVDGGSSSVSG
+491 LVDGGSSSVGS

-516 VRHLEAVFV
+516 VRYLEAVFV

-540 SMGGQQGIRIGCLIL
+540 SQGKQQGIRVGCLIL

-566 YRELEKAALESGIS
+566 YRELEKAASEAGIS

-588 YIQGR
+588 YIQ
-593 EALLE
+593 EKDTLLE
-598 CLHPA
+598 CLHPV

-610 ANAYSIALQLTSGS
+610 ANAYSIVLRFTSGS

-633 EGTGEQA
+633 EGSGEQA

-648 RKISENQGADSMP
+648 REISENQGTGSMAV
-661 GSPAGNMLGGPEG
+661 G
-674 NMAGNPADNPAGNM
+674 PADNMTGSLADNM
-688 MGGPTGNMAGNMAG
+688 KDSLTGNMAG
-702 SLADNLADNMLG
+702 SLTDNMAG
-714 NPADNLVGN
+714 G
-723 MLGEP
+723 P

-742 NSTSEEFLQ
+742 YSTSEEFLQ
-751 VINPTIAVISCGKNN
+751 MIDPAIAVISCGKNN

-779 SEAEVL
+779 SEADIL
-785 WFCTRDYGAITVS
+785 WFCTKDYGAITVS
-798 VDAKGRVVVEG
+798 VDAKGRVVVKG

>member
-22 LFWKEPDGA
+22 LFFKEPEEA

-42 GKITQKETKKQ
+42 GKIMQKETKKQ
-53 DYGETVT
+53 DYGETMT

-67 NEEFG
+67 NDG
-72 SKLLCYLA
+72 LGGRLLCYLA

-98 RCFEKASN
+98 KRFERASN

-141 ETLWQI
+141 EMLWQI
-147 RKHLSGLLSLRL
+147 RKHLSGILSLRL

-174 KGALD
+174 KESLD
-179 SEIKELYKRNGIAHI
+179 SEIKELYQRSGIAHI
-194 LAISGLHVSM
+194 LAISGLHVSV
-204 LGMGLF
+204 LGMGLY

-225 LSSLLLFFY
+225 LSMLLLLFY
-234 GAMTGFSVSAI
+234 GAMTGFSVSAM

-259 LQRTYDMLTAIAVA
+259 LQRTYDMLTAIAA
-273 AVLLLMGQPL
+273 AAALLLAGQPL
-283 FLRSASFVFS
+283 FLKSASFVFS

-300 CVAQPALTMPP
+300 CVVHPALTMPA
-311 AVPCQ
+311 AVPQ
-316 RTKGKMK
+316 QPKRRIK
-323 WYGILQ
+323 WQEILQ
-329 KLLAPPAMTAVT
+329 RLLAPPAMMAVT

-348 YYQLPPY
+348 YYQIPPY

-386 LWRIAAALIVGV
+386 IWRIAAALIVGV
-398 FRIYEGAC
+398 FRIYERAC
-406 RLCERLPGAVL
+406 RMCEGLPGAVL
-417 NLGKPAAWQLLAYL
+417 NLGKPAAWQLLVYL
-431 ACMLAVILIR
+431 ACLLAVILIR

-455 AVLLLLVRPAGR
+455 AVLILLVRPAGR

-478 DCIYLELPGKEKI
+478 DCIYVELPGKEKF
-491 LVDGGSSSVSG
+491 LVDGGSSSVGS

-516 VRHLEAVFV
+516 VRYLEAVFV

-540 SMGGQQGIRIGCLIL
+540 SQGKQQGIRVGCLIL

-566 YRELEKAALESGIS
+566 YRELEKAASEAGIS

-588 YIQGR
+588 YIQ
-593 EALLE
+593 EKDTLLE
-598 CLHPA
+598 CLYPV

-610 ANAYSIALQLTSGS
+610 ANAYSIVLRFTSGS

-633 EGTGEQA
+633 EGSGEQA

-648 RKISENQGADSMP
+648 REISENQGTGSMAVGPAD
-661 GSPAGNMLGGPEG
+661 
-674 NMAGNPADNPAGNM
+674 NMAGSMTDNMAGGPADNMTGSLADNM
-688 MGGPTGNMAGNMAG
+688 KDSLTGNMAG
-702 SLADNLADNMLG
+702 SLTDNMAG
-714 NPADNLVGN
+714 G
-723 MLGEP
+723 P

-742 NSTSEEFLQ
+742 YSTSEEFLQ
-751 VINPTIAVISCGKNN
+751 MIDPAIAVISCGKNN

-779 SEAEVL
+779 SEADIS
-785 WFCTRDYGAITVS
+785 WFCTKDYGAITVS
-798 VDAKGRVVVEG
+798 VDAKGRVVVKG

>member
-22 LFWKEPDGA
+22 LFFKEPDEA

-42 GKITQKETKKQ
+42 GKIMQKETKKQ
-53 DYGETVT
+53 DYGETMT

-67 NEEFG
+67 NDG
-72 SKLLCYLA
+72 LGGRLLCYLA

-98 RCFEKASN
+98 KRFERASN

-136 YNRIG
+136 YNRMG
-141 ETLWQI
+141 EMLWQI
-147 RKHLSGLLSLRL
+147 RKHLSGILSLRL

-174 KGALD
+174 KESLD
-179 SEIKELYKRNGIAHI
+179 SEIKELYQRSGIAHI
-194 LAISGLHVSM
+194 LAISGLHVSV
-204 LGMGLF
+204 LGMGLY

-225 LSSLLLFFY
+225 LSMLLLFFY
-234 GAMTGFSVSAI
+234 GAMTGFSVSAM

-259 LQRTYDMLTAIAVA
+259 LQRTYDMLTAIAA
-273 AVLLLMGQPL
+273 AAALLLAGQPL
-283 FLRSASFVFS
+283 FLKSASFVFS

-300 CVAQPALTMPP
+300 CVVHPALTMPA
-311 AVPCQ
+311 AVPQ
-316 RTKGKMK
+316 QPKRRIK
-323 WYGILQ
+323 WQEILQ
-329 KLLAPPAMTAVT
+329 RLLAPPAMMAVT

-348 YYQLPPY
+348 YYQIPPY

-398 FRIYEGAC
+398 FRIYERAC
-406 RLCERLPGAVL
+406 RICEGLPGAVL
-417 NLGKPAAWQLLAYL
+417 NLGKPAAWQLLVYL
-431 ACMLAVILIR
+431 ACLLAVILIR

-455 AVLLLLVRPAGR
+455 AVLILLVRPAGR

-478 DCIYLELPGKEKI
+478 DCIYVELPGKEKF
-491 LVDGGSSSVSG
+491 LVDGGSSSVGS

-516 VRHLEAVFV
+516 VRYLEAVFV

-540 SMGGQQGIRIGCLIL
+540 SQGKQQGIRVGCLIL

-566 YRELEKAALESGIS
+566 YRELEKAASEAGIS

-588 YIQGR
+588 YIQ
-593 EALLE
+593 EKDTLLE
-598 CLHPA
+598 CLHPV

-610 ANAYSIALQLTSGS
+610 ANAYSIVLRFTSGS

-633 EGTGEQA
+633 EGSGEQA

-648 RKISENQGADSMP
+648 REISENQGTGSMAV
-661 GSPAGNMLGGPEG
+661 G
-674 NMAGNPADNPAGNM
+674 PAD
-688 MGGPTGNMAGNMAG
+688 NMAG
-702 SLADNLADNMLG
+702 SMTDNMAG
-714 NPADNLVGN
+714 G
-723 MLGEP
+723 P

-751 VINPTIAVISCGKNN
+751 MINPTIAVISCGKNN

-779 SEAEVL
+779 SEADIS
-785 WFCTRDYGAITVS
+785 WFCTKDYGAITVS
-798 VDAKGRVVVEG
+798 VDAKGKVAVKG

>member
-22 LFWKEPDGA
+22 LFFKEPEEA

-42 GKITQKETKKQ
+42 GKIMQKETKKQ
-53 DYGETVT
+53 DYGETMT

-67 NEEFG
+67 YDG
-72 SKLLCYLA
+72 LGGRLLCYLA

-98 RCFEKASN
+98 KRFERASN

-147 RKHLSGLLSLRL
+147 RKHLSGILSLRL

-174 KGALD
+174 KGSLD
-179 SEIKELYKRNGIAHI
+179 SEIKELYQRSGIAHI
-194 LAISGLHVSM
+194 LAISGLHVSV
-204 LGMGLF
+204 LGMGLY

-225 LSSLLLFFY
+225 LSMLLLFFY
-234 GAMTGFSVSAI
+234 GAMTGFSVSAM

-259 LQRTYDMLTAIAVA
+259 LQRTYDMLTAIAA
-273 AVLLLMGQPL
+273 AAALLLVGQPL
-283 FLRSASFVFS
+283 FLKSASFVFS

-300 CVAQPALTMPP
+300 CVVHPALTMPA
-311 AVPCQ
+311 AVPQ
-316 RTKGKMK
+316 QPKRRIK
-323 WYGILQ
+323 WQEILQ
-329 KLLAPPAMTAVT
+329 RLLAPPAMMAVT

-348 YYQLPPY
+348 YYQIPPY

-398 FRIYEGAC
+398 FRIYERAC
-406 RLCERLPGAVL
+406 RMCEGLPGAVL
-417 NLGKPAAWQLLAYL
+417 NLGKPTVWQLLVYL
-431 ACMLAVILIR
+431 ACLSVVILIR

-455 AVLLLLVRPAGR
+455 AVLILLVRPADR

-478 DCIYLELPGKEKI
+478 DCIYVELPGKEKF
-491 LVDGGSSSVSG
+491 LVDGGSSSVGS

-516 VRHLEAVFV
+516 VRYLEAVFV

-540 SMGGQQGIRIGCLIL
+540 SQGKQQGIRVGCLIL

-566 YRELEKAALESGIS
+566 YRELEKAASEAGIS

-588 YIQGR
+588 YIQ
-593 EALLE
+593 EKDTLLE
-598 CLHPA
+598 CLHPV

-610 ANAYSIALQLTSGS
+610 ANAYSIVLRFTSGS

-633 EGTGEQA
+633 EGSGEQA

-648 RKISENQGADSMP
+648 REISENQGTGSMAVGPAD
-661 GSPAGNMLGGPEG
+661 
-674 NMAGNPADNPAGNM
+674 NMAGSMTDNMAGGPADNM
-688 MGGPTGNMAGNMAG
+688 KDSLTGNMAG
-702 SLADNLADNMLG
+702 SLTDNMAG
-714 NPADNLVGN
+714 G
-723 MLGEP
+723 P

-751 VINPTIAVISCGKNN
+751 MIDPAIAVISCGKNN

-779 SEAEVL
+779 SEADIS
-785 WFCTRDYGAITVS
+785 WFCTKDYGAITVS
-798 VDAKGRVVVEG
+798 VDAKGRVVVKG

>member
-22 LFWKEPDGA
+22 LFFKEPDEA

-53 DYGETVT
+53 DYGETMT

-67 NEEFG
+67 NDG
-72 SKLLCYLA
+72 LGGRLLCYLA

-98 RCFEKASN
+98 KRFERASN

-136 YNRIG
+136 YNRMG
-141 ETLWQI
+141 EMLWQI
-147 RKHLSGLLSLRL
+147 RKHLSGILSLRL

-174 KGALD
+174 KESLD
-179 SEIKELYKRNGIAHI
+179 SEIKELYQRSGIAHI
-194 LAISGLHVSM
+194 LAISGLHVSV
-204 LGMGLF
+204 LGMGLY

-225 LSSLLLFFY
+225 LSMLLLLFY
-234 GAMTGFSVSAI
+234 GAMTGFSVSAM

-259 LQRTYDMLTAIAVA
+259 LQRTYDMLTAIAA
-273 AVLLLMGQPL
+273 AAALLLAGQPL
-283 FLRSASFVFS
+283 FLKSASFVFS

-300 CVAQPALTMPP
+300 CVVHPALTMPA
-311 AVPCQ
+311 AVPQ
-316 RTKGKMK
+316 QPKRRIK
-323 WYGILQ
+323 WQEILQ
-329 KLLAPPAMTAVT
+329 RLLAPPAMMAVT

-348 YYQLPPY
+348 YYQIPPY

-386 LWRIAAALIVGV
+386 IWRIAAALIVGV
-398 FRIYEGAC
+398 FRIYERAC
-406 RLCERLPGAVL
+406 RMCEGLPGAVL
-417 NLGKPAAWQLLAYL
+417 NLGKPAVWQLLVYL
-431 ACMLAVILIR
+431 ACLLAVILIR

-455 AVLLLLVRPAGR
+455 AVLILLVRPADR

-478 DCIYLELPGKEKI
+478 DCIYVELPGKEKF
-491 LVDGGSSSVSG
+491 LVDGGSSSVGS

-516 VRHLEAVFV
+516 VRYLEAVFV

-540 SMGGQQGIRIGCLIL
+540 SQGKQQGIRIGCLIL
-555 PDIGEGSKGQG
+555 PDIGESSKGQG
-566 YRELEKAALESGIS
+566 YRELEKAASEAGIS

-588 YIQGR
+588 YIQ
-593 EALLE
+593 EKDTLLE
-598 CLHPA
+598 CLHPV

-610 ANAYSIALQLTSGS
+610 ANAYSIVLRFTSGS

-633 EGTGEQA
+633 EGSGEQA

-648 RKISENQGADSMP
+648 REISENQGTGSMAV
-661 GSPAGNMLGGPEG
+661 G
-674 NMAGNPADNPAGNM
+674 PAD
-688 MGGPTGNMAGNMAG
+688 NMAG
-702 SLADNLADNMLG
+702 SMTDNM
-714 NPADNLVGN
+714 VG
-723 MLGEP
+723 GP

-742 NSTSEEFLQ
+742 YSTSEEFLQ
-751 VINPTIAVISCGKNN
+751 MINPAIAVISCGKNN

-779 SEAEVL
+779 SEADIS
-785 WFCTRDYGAITVS
+785 WFCTKDYGAITVS
-798 VDAKGRVVVEG
+798 VDAKGRVVVKG

>member
-22 LFWKEPDGA
+22 LFFKEPDEA

-53 DYGETVT
+53 DYGESVT

-67 NEEFG
+67 YEELG
-72 SKLLCYLA
+72 GRLLCYLA

-87 LGSYVEIEGRL
+87 LGSYIEIEGRL
-98 RCFEKASN
+98 KCFERASN

-136 YNRIG
+136 YNRMG

-147 RKHLSGLLSLRL
+147 RKHLSGILSLRL

-174 KGALD
+174 KGSLD
-179 SEIKELYKRNGIAHI
+179 SEIKELYQRSGIAHI
-194 LAISGLHVSM
+194 LAISGLHVSV
-204 LGMGLF
+204 LGMGLY

-225 LSSLLLFFY
+225 LSMLLLLFY
-234 GAMTGFSVSAI
+234 GAMTGFSVSAM

-259 LQRTYDMLTAIAVA
+259 LQRTYDMLTAIAA
-273 AVLLLMGQPL
+273 AAALLLAGQPL
-283 FLRSASFVFS
+283 FLKSASFVFS

-300 CVAQPALTMPP
+300 CVVHPALTMPA
-311 AVPCQ
+311 AVPQ
-316 RTKGKMK
+316 QPKRRIK
-323 WYGILQ
+323 WQEILQ
-329 KLLAPPAMTAVT
+329 RLLAPPAMMAVT

-348 YYQLPPY
+348 YYQIPPY

-386 LWRIAAALIVGV
+386 IWRIAAALIVGV
-398 FRIYEGAC
+398 FRIYERAC
-406 RLCERLPGAVL
+406 RMCEGLPGAVL
-417 NLGKPAAWQLLAYL
+417 NLGKPAVWQLLVYL
-431 ACMLAVILIR
+431 ACLLAVILIR

-455 AVLLLLVRPAGR
+455 AVLILLVRPADR

-478 DCIYLELPGKEKI
+478 DCIYVELPGKEKF
-491 LVDGGSSSVSG
+491 LVDGGSSSVGS

-516 VRHLEAVFV
+516 VRYLEAVFV

-540 SMGGQQGIRIGCLIL
+540 SQGKQQGIRVGCLIL

-566 YRELEKAALESGIS
+566 YRELEKAASEAGIS

-588 YIQGR
+588 YIQ
-593 EALLE
+593 EKDTLLE
-598 CLHPA
+598 CLHPV

-610 ANAYSIALQLTSGS
+610 ANAYSIVLRFTSGS

-633 EGTGEQA
+633 EGSGEQA

-648 RKISENQGADSMP
+648 REISENQGTGSMAVGPAD
-661 GSPAGNMLGGPEG
+661 
-674 NMAGNPADNPAGNM
+674 NMAGSMTDNMAGGPADNMTGSLADNM
-688 MGGPTGNMAGNMAG
+688 KDSLTGNMAG
-702 SLADNLADNMLG
+702 SLTDNMAG
-714 NPADNLVGN
+714 G
-723 MLGEP
+723 P

-751 VINPTIAVISCGKNN
+751 MINPTIAVISCGKNN

-779 SEAEVL
+779 SEADIS
-785 WFCTRDYGAITVS
+785 WFCTKDYGAITVS
-798 VDAKGRVVVEG
+798 VDAKGRVAVKG

>member
-22 LFWKEPDGA
+22 LFFKEPDEA

-53 DYGETVT
+53 DYGETMT

-67 NEEFG
+67 NDG
-72 SKLLCYLA
+72 LGGRLLCYLA

-98 RCFEKASN
+98 KCFERASN

-136 YNRIG
+136 YNRMG

-147 RKHLSGLLSLRL
+147 RKHLSGILSLRL

-174 KGALD
+174 KGSLD
-179 SEIKELYKRNGIAHI
+179 SEIKELYQRSGIAHI
-194 LAISGLHVSM
+194 LAISGLHVSV
-204 LGMGLF
+204 LGMGLY

-225 LSSLLLFFY
+225 LSMLLLLFY
-234 GAMTGFSVSAI
+234 GAMTGFSVSAM

-259 LQRTYDMLTAIAVA
+259 LQRTYDMLTAIAA
-273 AVLLLMGQPL
+273 AAALLLAGQPL
-283 FLRSASFVFS
+283 FLKSASFVFS

-300 CVAQPALTMPP
+300 CVVHPALTMPA
-311 AVPCQ
+311 AVPQ
-316 RTKGKMK
+316 QPKRRIK
-323 WYGILQ
+323 WQEILQ
-329 KLLAPPAMTAVT
+329 RLLAPPAMMAVT

-348 YYQLPPY
+348 YYQIPPY

-386 LWRIAAALIVGV
+386 IWRIAAALIVGV
-398 FRIYEGAC
+398 FRIYERAC
-406 RLCERLPGAVL
+406 RMCEGLPGAVL
-417 NLGKPAAWQLLAYL
+417 NLGKPAVWQLLVYL
-431 ACMLAVILIR
+431 ACLLAVILIR

-455 AVLLLLVRPAGR
+455 AVLILLVRPADR

-478 DCIYLELPGKEKI
+478 DCIYVELPGKEKF
-491 LVDGGSSSVSG
+491 LVDGGSSSVGS

-516 VRHLEAVFV
+516 VRYLEAVFV

-540 SMGGQQGIRIGCLIL
+540 SQGKQQGIRVGCLIL

-566 YRELEKAALESGIS
+566 YRELEKAASEAGIS

-588 YIQGR
+588 YIQ
-593 EALLE
+593 EKDTLLE
-598 CLHPA
+598 CLHPV

-610 ANAYSIALQLTSGS
+610 ANAYSIVLRFTSGS

-633 EGTGEQA
+633 EGSGEQA

-648 RKISENQGADSMP
+648 REISENQGTGSMAVGPAD
-661 GSPAGNMLGGPEG
+661 
-674 NMAGNPADNPAGNM
+674 NMAGSMTDNMAGGPADNMTGSLADNM
-688 MGGPTGNMAGNMAG
+688 KDSLTGNMAG
-702 SLADNLADNMLG
+702 SLTDNMAG
-714 NPADNLVGN
+714 G
-723 MLGEP
+723 P

-742 NSTSEEFLQ
+742 YSTSEEFLQ
-751 VINPTIAVISCGKNN
+751 MINPAIAVISCGKNN

-779 SEAEVL
+779 SEADIS
-785 WFCTRDYGAITVS
+785 WFCTKDYGAITVS
-798 VDAKGRVVVEG
+798 VDAKGRVVVKG

>member
-22 LFWKEPDGA
+22 LFFKEPDEV

-67 NEEFG
+67 NDG
-72 SKLLCYLA
+72 LGGGLLCYLA

-87 LGSYVEIEGRL
+87 LGSYIEIEGRL
-98 RCFEKASN
+98 KRFERASN

-147 RKHLSGLLSLRL
+147 RKYLSGILSLRL

-179 SEIKELYKRNGIAHI
+179 SEIKELYQRSGIAHI
-194 LAISGLHVSM
+194 LAISGLHVSV
-204 LGMGLF
+204 LGMGLY

-225 LSSLLLFFY
+225 LSMLLLFFY
-234 GAMTGFSVSAI
+234 GAMTGFSVSAM

-259 LQRTYDMLTAIAVA
+259 LQRTYDMLTAIAAA
-273 AVLLLMGQPL
+273 AVLLLAGQPL
-283 FLRSASFVFS
+283 FLKSASFVFS

-300 CVAQPALTMPP
+300 CVVHPALTMPA
-311 AVPCQ
+311 AVPQ
-316 RTKGKMK
+316 QSKRRIK
-323 WYGILQ
+323 WQEILQ
-329 KLLAPPAMTAVT
+329 RLLAPPAMMAVT

-348 YYQLPPY
+348 YYQIPPY

-398 FRIYEGAC
+398 FRIYERAC
-406 RLCERLPGAVL
+406 RMCEGLPGAVL
-417 NLGKPAAWQLLAYL
+417 NLGKPAVWQLLVYL
-431 ACMLAVILIR
+431 ACLSVVILIR

-455 AVLLLLVRPAGR
+455 AVLLLLVRPVGR

-478 DCIYLELPGKEKI
+478 DCIYVELPGKEKF
-491 LVDGGSSSVSG
+491 LVDGGSSSVGS

-516 VRHLEAVFV
+516 VRYLEAVFV

-540 SMGGQQGIRIGCLIL
+540 SMGKQQGIRIGCLIL
-555 PDIGEGSKGQG
+555 PDIGESSKGQG
-566 YRELEKAALESGIS
+566 YRELEKAASEAGIS

-588 YIQGR
+588 YIQGKG
-593 EALLE
+593 ALLE

-610 ANAYSIALQLTSGS
+610 ANAYSIALRLTSGS

-648 RKISENQGADSMP
+648 REISENRGADSM
-661 GSPAGNMLGGPEG
+661 AGG
-674 NMAGNPADNPAGNM
+674 
-688 MGGPTGNMAGNMAG
+688 
-702 SLADNLADNMLG
+702 LADNTAG
-714 NPADNLVGN
+714 G
-723 MLGEP
+723 P

-751 VINPTIAVISCGKNN
+751 MINPAIAVISCGKNN

-779 SEAEVL
+779 SEADIS
-785 WFCTRDYGAITVS
+785 WFCTKDYGAITVS
-798 VDAKGRVVVEG
+798 VDAKGRVAVKG

>member
-22 LFWKEPDGA
+22 LFFKEPDEA

-42 GKITQKETKKQ
+42 GKIMQKETKKQ
-53 DYGETVT
+53 DYGETMT

-67 NEEFG
+67 NDG
-72 SKLLCYLA
+72 LGGRLLCYLA

-87 LGSYVEIEGRL
+87 LGSYIEIEGRL
-98 RCFEKASN
+98 KRFERASN

-147 RKHLSGLLSLRL
+147 RKHLSGILSLRL

-174 KGALD
+174 KESLD
-179 SEIKELYKRNGIAHI
+179 SEIKELYQRSGIAHI
-194 LAISGLHVSM
+194 LAISGLHVSV
-204 LGMGLF
+204 LGMGLY

-225 LSSLLLFFY
+225 LSMLLLFFY
-234 GAMTGFSVSAI
+234 GAMTGFSVSAM

-259 LQRTYDMLTAIAVA
+259 LQRTYDMLTAIAA
-273 AVLLLMGQPL
+273 AAALLLAGQPL
-283 FLRSASFVFS
+283 FLKSASFVFS

-300 CVAQPALTMPP
+300 CVVHPALTMPA
-311 AVPCQ
+311 AVPQ
-316 RTKGKMK
+316 QPKRRIK
-323 WYGILQ
+323 WQEILQ
-329 KLLAPPAMTAVT
+329 RLLAPPAMMAVT

-348 YYQLPPY
+348 YYQIPPY

-386 LWRIAAALIVGV
+386 IWRIAAALIVGV
-398 FRIYEGAC
+398 FRIYERAC
-406 RLCERLPGAVL
+406 RMCEGLPGAVL
-417 NLGKPAAWQLLAYL
+417 NLGKPAAWQLLVYL
-431 ACMLAVILIR
+431 ACLLAVILIR

-455 AVLLLLVRPAGR
+455 AVLILLVRPAGR

-478 DCIYLELPGKEKI
+478 DCIYVELPGKEKF
-491 LVDGGSSSVSG
+491 LVDGGSSSVGS

-516 VRHLEAVFV
+516 VRYLEAVFV

-540 SMGGQQGIRIGCLIL
+540 SQGKQQGIRVGCLIL

-566 YRELEKAALESGIS
+566 YRELEKAASEAGIS

-588 YIQGR
+588 YIQ
-593 EALLE
+593 EKDTLLE
-598 CLHPA
+598 CLHPV

-610 ANAYSIALQLTSGS
+610 ANAYSIVLRFTSGS

-633 EGTGEQA
+633 EGSGEQA

-648 RKISENQGADSMP
+648 WEISENQEADSMAV
-661 GSPAGNMLGGPEG
+661 G
-674 NMAGNPADNPAGNM
+674 PAD
-688 MGGPTGNMAGNMAG
+688 NMAG
-702 SLADNLADNMLG
+702 SMTDNMAG
-714 NPADNLVGN
+714 G
-723 MLGEP
+723 P

-751 VINPTIAVISCGKNN
+751 MIDPAIAVISCGKNN

-779 SEAEVL
+779 SEADIS
-785 WFCTRDYGAITVS
+785 WFCTKDYGAITVS
-798 VDAKGRVVVEG
+798 VDAKGRVVVKG

>member
-22 LFWKEPDGA
+22 LFFKEPDEA

-53 DYGETVT
+53 DYGETMT

-67 NEEFG
+67 NDG
-72 SKLLCYLA
+72 LGGRLLCYLA

-98 RCFEKASN
+98 KRFERASN

-147 RKHLSGLLSLRL
+147 RKHLSGILSLRL

-174 KGALD
+174 KGSLD
-179 SEIKELYKRNGIAHI
+179 SEIKELYQRSGIAHI
-194 LAISGLHVSM
+194 LAISGLHVSV
-204 LGMGLF
+204 LGMGLY

-225 LSSLLLFFY
+225 LSMLLLLFY
-234 GAMTGFSVSAI
+234 GAMTGFSVSAM

-259 LQRTYDMLTAIAVA
+259 LQRTYDMLTAIAA
-273 AVLLLMGQPL
+273 AAALLLAGQPL
-283 FLRSASFVFS
+283 FLKSASFVFS

-300 CVAQPALTMPP
+300 CVVHPALTMPA
-311 AVPCQ
+311 AVPQ
-316 RTKGKMK
+316 QPKRRIK
-323 WYGILQ
+323 WQEILQ
-329 KLLAPPAMTAVT
+329 RLLAPPAMMAVT

-348 YYQLPPY
+348 YYQIPPY

-386 LWRIAAALIVGV
+386 IWRIAVALIVGV
-398 FRIYEGAC
+398 FRIYERAC
-406 RLCERLPGAVL
+406 RMCEGLPGAVL
-417 NLGKPAAWQLLAYL
+417 NLGKPAVWQLLVYL
-431 ACMLAVILIR
+431 ACLLAVILIR

-455 AVLLLLVRPAGR
+455 AVLILLVRPADR

-478 DCIYLELPGKEKI
+478 DCIYVELPGKEKF
-491 LVDGGSSSVSG
+491 LVDGGSSSVGS

-516 VRHLEAVFV
+516 VRYLEAVFV

-540 SMGGQQGIRIGCLIL
+540 SQGKQQGIRVGCLIL

-566 YRELEKAALESGIS
+566 YRELEKAASEAGIS

-588 YIQGR
+588 YIQGKDT
-593 EALLE
+593 LLE
-598 CLHPA
+598 CLHPV

-610 ANAYSIALQLTSGS
+610 ANAYSIVLRFTSGS

-633 EGTGEQA
+633 EGSGEQA

-648 RKISENQGADSMP
+648 REISENQGTGSMAV
-661 GSPAGNMLGGPEG
+661 G
-674 NMAGNPADNPAGNM
+674 PAD
-688 MGGPTGNMAGNMAG
+688 NMAG
-702 SLADNLADNMLG
+702 SMTDNMAG
-714 NPADNLVGN
+714 G
-723 MLGEP
+723 P

-751 VINPTIAVISCGKNN
+751 MINPAIAVISCGKNN

-779 SEAEVL
+779 SEADIS
-785 WFCTRDYGAITVS
+785 WFCTKDYGAITVS
-798 VDAKGRVVVEG
+798 VDAKGRVAVKG

>member
-22 LFWKEPDGA
+22 LFFKEPDEA

-42 GKITQKETKKQ
+42 GKIMQKETKKQ
-53 DYGETVT
+53 DYGETMT

-67 NEEFG
+67 NDG
-72 SKLLCYLA
+72 LGGRLLCYLA

-98 RCFEKASN
+98 KRFERASN

-141 ETLWQI
+141 EMLWQI
-147 RKHLSGLLSLRL
+147 RKHLSGILSLRL

-174 KGALD
+174 KESLD
-179 SEIKELYKRNGIAHI
+179 SEIKELYQRSGIAHI
-194 LAISGLHVSM
+194 LAISGLHVSV
-204 LGMGLF
+204 LGMGLY

-225 LSSLLLFFY
+225 LSMLLLLFY
-234 GAMTGFSVSAI
+234 GAMTGFSVSAM

-259 LQRTYDMLTAIAVA
+259 LQRTYDMLTAIAA
-273 AVLLLMGQPL
+273 AAALLLAGQPL
-283 FLRSASFVFS
+283 FLKSASFVFS

-300 CVAQPALTMPP
+300 CVVHPALTMPA
-311 AVPCQ
+311 AVPQ
-316 RTKGKMK
+316 QPKRRIK
-323 WYGILQ
+323 WQEILQ
-329 KLLAPPAMTAVT
+329 RLLAPPAMMAVT

-348 YYQLPPY
+348 YYQIPPY

-386 LWRIAAALIVGV
+386 IWRIAVALIVGV
-398 FRIYEGAC
+398 FRIYERAC
-406 RLCERLPGAVL
+406 RMCEGLPGAVL
-417 NLGKPAAWQLLAYL
+417 NLGKPAVWQLLVYL
-431 ACMLAVILIR
+431 ACLLAVILIR

-455 AVLLLLVRPAGR
+455 AVLILLVRPADR

-478 DCIYLELPGKEKI
+478 DCIYVELPGKEKF
-491 LVDGGSSSVSG
+491 LVDGGSSSVGS

-516 VRHLEAVFV
+516 VRYLEAVFV

-540 SMGGQQGIRIGCLIL
+540 SQGKQQGIRVGCLIL
-555 PDIGEGSKGQG
+555 PDIGESSKGQG
-566 YRELEKAALESGIS
+566 YRELEKAASEAGIS

-588 YIQGR
+588 YIQGKDT
-593 EALLE
+593 LLE
-598 CLHPA
+598 CLHPV

-610 ANAYSIALQLTSGS
+610 ANAYSIVLRFTSGS

-633 EGTGEQA
+633 EGSGEQA

-648 RKISENQGADSMP
+648 REISENQGTGSMAVGPAD
-661 GSPAGNMLGGPEG
+661 
-674 NMAGNPADNPAGNM
+674 NMAGSMTDNMAGGPADNMTGSLADNM
-688 MGGPTGNMAGNMAG
+688 KDSLTGNMAG
-702 SLADNLADNMLG
+702 SLTDNMAG
-714 NPADNLVGN
+714 G
-723 MLGEP
+723 P

-751 VINPTIAVISCGKNN
+751 MIDPTIAVISCGKNN

-779 SEAEVL
+779 SEADIL
-785 WFCTRDYGAITVS
+785 WFCTKDYGAITVS
-798 VDAKGRVVVEG
+798 VDAKGRVVVKG

>member
-22 LFWKEPDGA
+22 LFFKEPDEA

-53 DYGETVT
+53 DYGESVT

-67 NEEFG
+67 YEELG
-72 SKLLCYLA
+72 GRLLCYLA

-98 RCFEKASN
+98 KCFERASN

-136 YNRIG
+136 YNRMG

-147 RKHLSGLLSLRL
+147 RKHLSGILSLRL

-174 KGALD
+174 KGSLD
-179 SEIKELYKRNGIAHI
+179 SEIKELYQRSGIAHI
-194 LAISGLHVSM
+194 LAISGLHVSV
-204 LGMGLF
+204 LGMGLY

-225 LSSLLLFFY
+225 LSMLLLLFY
-234 GAMTGFSVSAI
+234 GAMTGFSVSAM

-259 LQRTYDMLTAIAVA
+259 LQRTYDMLTAIAA
-273 AVLLLMGQPL
+273 AAALLLAGQPL
-283 FLRSASFVFS
+283 FLKSASFVFS

-300 CVAQPALTMPP
+300 CVVHPALTMPA
-311 AVPCQ
+311 AVPQ
-316 RTKGKMK
+316 QPKRRIK
-323 WYGILQ
+323 WQEILQ
-329 KLLAPPAMTAVT
+329 RLLAPPAMMAVT

-348 YYQLPPY
+348 YYQIPPY

-386 LWRIAAALIVGV
+386 IWRIAAALIVGV
-398 FRIYEGAC
+398 FRIYERAC
-406 RLCERLPGAVL
+406 RMCEGLPGAVL
-417 NLGKPAAWQLLAYL
+417 NLGKPAVWQLLVYL
-431 ACMLAVILIR
+431 ACLLAVILIR

-455 AVLLLLVRPAGR
+455 AVLILLVRPADR

-478 DCIYLELPGKEKI
+478 DCIYVELPGKEKF
-491 LVDGGSSSVSG
+491 LVDGGSSSVGS

-516 VRHLEAVFV
+516 VRYLEAVFV

-540 SMGGQQGIRIGCLIL
+540 SQGKQQGIRVGCLIL

-566 YRELEKAALESGIS
+566 YRELEKAASEAGIS

-588 YIQGR
+588 YIQ
-593 EALLE
+593 EKDTLLE
-598 CLHPA
+598 CLHPV

-610 ANAYSIALQLTSGS
+610 ANAYSIVLRFTSGS

-633 EGTGEQA
+633 EGSGEQA

-648 RKISENQGADSMP
+648 REISENRGADSM
-661 GSPAGNMLGGPEG
+661 AGG
-674 NMAGNPADNPAGNM
+674 
-688 MGGPTGNMAGNMAG
+688 
-702 SLADNLADNMLG
+702 LADNTAG
-714 NPADNLVGN
+714 G
-723 MLGEP
+723 P

-751 VINPTIAVISCGKNN
+751 MINPAIAVISCGKNN

-779 SEAEVL
+779 SEADIS
-785 WFCTRDYGAITVS
+785 WFCTKDYGAITVS
-798 VDAKGRVVVEG
+798 VDAKGRVAVKG

>member
-22 LFWKEPDGA
+22 LFFKEPEEA

-42 GKITQKETKKQ
+42 GKIMQKETKKQ
-53 DYGETVT
+53 DYGETMT

-67 NEEFG
+67 NDG
-72 SKLLCYLA
+72 LGGRLLCYLA

-98 RCFEKASN
+98 KRFERASN

-136 YNRIG
+136 YNRMG
-141 ETLWQI
+141 EMLWQI
-147 RKHLSGLLSLRL
+147 RKHLSGILSLRL

-174 KGALD
+174 KESLD
-179 SEIKELYKRNGIAHI
+179 SEIKELYQRSGIAHI
-194 LAISGLHVSM
+194 LAISGLHVSV
-204 LGMGLF
+204 LGMGLY

-225 LSSLLLFFY
+225 LSMLLLLFY
-234 GAMTGFSVSAI
+234 GAMTGFSVSAM

-259 LQRTYDMLTAIAVA
+259 LQRTYDMLTAIAA
-273 AVLLLMGQPL
+273 AAALLLAGQPL
-283 FLRSASFVFS
+283 FLKSASFVFS

-300 CVAQPALTMPP
+300 CVVHPALTMPA
-311 AVPCQ
+311 AVPQ
-316 RTKGKMK
+316 QPKRRIK
-323 WYGILQ
+323 WQEILQ
-329 KLLAPPAMTAVT
+329 RLLAPPAMMAVT

-348 YYQLPPY
+348 YYQIPPY

-398 FRIYEGAC
+398 FRIYERAC
-406 RLCERLPGAVL
+406 RICEGLPGAVL
-417 NLGKPAAWQLLAYL
+417 NLGKPAAWQLLVYL
-431 ACMLAVILIR
+431 ACLLAVILIR

-455 AVLLLLVRPAGR
+455 AVLILLVRPAGR

-478 DCIYLELPGKEKI
+478 DCIYVELPGKEKF
-491 LVDGGSSSVSG
+491 LVDGGSSSVGS

-516 VRHLEAVFV
+516 VRYLEAVFV

-540 SMGGQQGIRIGCLIL
+540 SQGKQQGIRVGCLIL

-566 YRELEKAALESGIS
+566 YRELEKAASEAGIS

-588 YIQGR
+588 YIQ
-593 EALLE
+593 EKDTLLE
-598 CLHPA
+598 CLHPV

-610 ANAYSIALQLTSGS
+610 ANAYSIVLRFTSGS

-633 EGTGEQA
+633 EGSGEQA

-648 RKISENQGADSMP
+648 REISENQGTGSMAVGPADNMA
-661 GSPAGNMLGGPEG
+661 GSPADNMTGSL
-674 NMAGNPADNPAGNM
+674 ADNM
-688 MGGPTGNMAGNMAG
+688 KDSLTGNMAGSMTDNMAG
-702 SLADNLADNMLG
+702 G
-714 NPADNLVGN
+714 
-723 MLGEP
+723 P

-751 VINPTIAVISCGKNN
+751 MIDPAIAVISCGKNN

-779 SEAEVL
+779 SEADIS
-785 WFCTRDYGAITVS
+785 WFCTKDYGAITVS
-798 VDAKGRVVVEG
+798 VDAKGRVVVKG

>member
-12 LVCLLLGLPV
+12 LVCLLLGLPI
-22 LFWKEPDGA
+22 LFFKEPDEV

-67 NEEFG
+67 NDG
-72 SKLLCYLA
+72 LGGGLLCYLA

-87 LGSYVEIEGRL
+87 LGSYIEIEGRL
-98 RCFEKASN
+98 KRFERASN

-147 RKHLSGLLSLRL
+147 RKYLSGILSLRL

-179 SEIKELYKRNGIAHI
+179 SEIKELYQRSGIAHI
-194 LAISGLHVSM
+194 LAISGLHVSV
-204 LGMGLF
+204 LGMGLY

-225 LSSLLLFFY
+225 LSMLLLFFY
-234 GAMTGFSVSAI
+234 GAMTGFSVSAM

-259 LQRTYDMLTAIAVA
+259 LQRTYDMLTAIAAA
-273 AVLLLMGQPL
+273 AVLLLAGQPL
-283 FLRSASFVFS
+283 FLKSASFVFS

-300 CVAQPALTMPP
+300 CVVHPALTMPA
-311 AVPCQ
+311 AVPQ
-316 RTKGKMK
+316 QSKRRIK
-323 WYGILQ
+323 WQEILQ
-329 KLLAPPAMTAVT
+329 RLLAPPAMMAVT

-348 YYQLPPY
+348 YYQIPPY

-398 FRIYEGAC
+398 FRIYERAC
-406 RLCERLPGAVL
+406 RMCEGLPGAVL
-417 NLGKPAAWQLLAYL
+417 NLGKPAVWQLLVYL
-431 ACMLAVILIR
+431 ACLSVVILIR

-455 AVLLLLVRPAGR
+455 AVLLLLVRPVGR

-478 DCIYLELPGKEKI
+478 DCIYVELPGKEKF
-491 LVDGGSSSVSG
+491 LVDGGSSSVGS

-516 VRHLEAVFV
+516 VRYLEAVFV

-540 SMGGQQGIRIGCLIL
+540 SMGKQQGIRIGCLIL
-555 PDIGEGSKGQG
+555 PDIGESSKGQG
-566 YRELEKAALESGIS
+566 YRELEKAASEAGIS

-588 YIQGR
+588 YIQGKG
-593 EALLE
+593 ALLE

-610 ANAYSIALQLTSGS
+610 ANAYSIALRLTSGS

-648 RKISENQGADSMP
+648 REISENRGADSM
-661 GSPAGNMLGGPEG
+661 AGG
-674 NMAGNPADNPAGNM
+674 
-688 MGGPTGNMAGNMAG
+688 
-702 SLADNLADNMLG
+702 LADNTAG
-714 NPADNLVGN
+714 G
-723 MLGEP
+723 P

-751 VINPTIAVISCGKNN
+751 MINPAIAVISCGKNN

-779 SEAEVL
+779 SEADIS
-785 WFCTRDYGAITVS
+785 WFCTKDYGAITVS
-798 VDAKGRVVVEG
+798 VDAKGRVAVKG

>member
-22 LFWKEPDGA
+22 LFFKEPDEA

-67 NEEFG
+67 YEELG
-72 SKLLCYLA
+72 GRLLCYLA

-98 RCFEKASN
+98 KCFERASN

-147 RKHLSGLLSLRL
+147 RKHLSGILSLRL

-174 KGALD
+174 KGSLD
-179 SEIKELYKRNGIAHI
+179 SEIKELYQRSGIAHI
-194 LAISGLHVSM
+194 LAISGLHVSV
-204 LGMGLF
+204 LGMGLY

-225 LSSLLLFFY
+225 LSMLLLLFY
-234 GAMTGFSVSAI
+234 GAMTGFSVSAM

-259 LQRTYDMLTAIAVA
+259 LQRTYDMLTAIAA
-273 AVLLLMGQPL
+273 AAALLLAGQPL
-283 FLRSASFVFS
+283 FLKSASFVFS

-300 CVAQPALTMPP
+300 CVVHPALTMPA
-311 AVPCQ
+311 AVPQ
-316 RTKGKMK
+316 QPKRRIK
-323 WYGILQ
+323 WQEILQ
-329 KLLAPPAMTAVT
+329 RLLAPPAMMAVT

-348 YYQLPPY
+348 YYQIPPY

-398 FRIYEGAC
+398 FRIYERAC
-406 RLCERLPGAVL
+406 RICEGLPGAVL
-417 NLGKPAAWQLLAYL
+417 NLGKPAAWQLLVYL
-431 ACMLAVILIR
+431 ACLLAVILIR

-455 AVLLLLVRPAGR
+455 AVLILLVRPADR

-478 DCIYLELPGKEKI
+478 DCIYVELPGKEKF
-491 LVDGGSSSVSG
+491 LVDGGSSSVGS

-516 VRHLEAVFV
+516 VRYLEAVFV

-540 SMGGQQGIRIGCLIL
+540 SQGKQQGIRIGCLIL
-555 PDIGEGSKGQG
+555 PDIGESSKGQG
-566 YRELEKAALESGIS
+566 YRELEKTASEAGIS

-588 YIQGR
+588 YIQGKD
-593 EALLE
+593 ALLE
-598 CLHPA
+598 CLHPV

-610 ANAYSIALQLTSGS
+610 ANAYSIVLRFTSGS

-633 EGTGEQA
+633 EGSGEQA

-648 RKISENQGADSMP
+648 REISENQGTGSMAVGPAD
-661 GSPAGNMLGGPEG
+661 
-674 NMAGNPADNPAGNM
+674 NMAGSMTDNMAGGPADNMTGSLADNM
-688 MGGPTGNMAGNMAG
+688 KDSLTGNMAG
-702 SLADNLADNMLG
+702 SLTDNMAG
-714 NPADNLVGN
+714 G
-723 MLGEP
+723 P

-751 VINPTIAVISCGKNN
+751 MINPAIAVISCGKNN

-779 SEAEVL
+779 SEADIS
-785 WFCTRDYGAITVS
+785 WFCTKDYGAITVS
-798 VDAKGRVVVEG
+798 VDAKGRVVVKG

>member
-22 LFWKEPDGA
+22 LFFKEPDEA

-53 DYGETVT
+53 DYGESVT

-67 NEEFG
+67 YEELG
-72 SKLLCYLA
+72 GRLLCYLA

-98 RCFEKASN
+98 KCFERASN

-147 RKHLSGLLSLRL
+147 RKHLSGILSLRL

-174 KGALD
+174 KGSLD
-179 SEIKELYKRNGIAHI
+179 SEIKELYQRSGIAHI
-194 LAISGLHVSM
+194 LAISGLHVSV
-204 LGMGLF
+204 LGMGLY

-225 LSSLLLFFY
+225 LSMLLLLFY
-234 GAMTGFSVSAI
+234 GAMTGFSVSAM

-259 LQRTYDMLTAIAVA
+259 LQRTYDMLTAIAA
-273 AVLLLMGQPL
+273 AAALLLAGQPL
-283 FLRSASFVFS
+283 FLKSASFVFS

-300 CVAQPALTMPP
+300 CVVHPALTMPA
-311 AVPCQ
+311 AVPQ
-316 RTKGKMK
+316 QPKRRIK
-323 WYGILQ
+323 WQEILQ
-329 KLLAPPAMTAVT
+329 RLLAPPAMMAVT

-348 YYQLPPY
+348 YYQIPPY

-386 LWRIAAALIVGV
+386 IWRIAAALIVGV
-398 FRIYEGAC
+398 FRIYERAC
-406 RLCERLPGAVL
+406 RMCEGLPGAVL
-417 NLGKPAAWQLLAYL
+417 NLGKPAVWQLLVYL
-431 ACMLAVILIR
+431 ACLLAVILIR

-455 AVLLLLVRPAGR
+455 AVLILLVRPADR

-478 DCIYLELPGKEKI
+478 DCIYVELPGKEKF
-491 LVDGGSSSVSG
+491 LVDGGSSSVGS

-516 VRHLEAVFV
+516 VRYLEAVFV

-540 SMGGQQGIRIGCLIL
+540 SQGKQQGIRVGCLIL

-566 YRELEKAALESGIS
+566 YRELEKAASEAGIS

-588 YIQGR
+588 YIQ
-593 EALLE
+593 EKDTLLE
-598 CLHPA
+598 CLHPV

-610 ANAYSIALQLTSGS
+610 ANAYSIVLRFTSGS

-633 EGTGEQA
+633 EGSGEQA

-648 RKISENQGADSMP
+648 REISENQGTGSMAVGPAD
-661 GSPAGNMLGGPEG
+661 
-674 NMAGNPADNPAGNM
+674 NMAGGMTDNMAGGLADNMTGSLADNM
-688 MGGPTGNMAGNMAG
+688 KDSLTGNMAG
-702 SLADNLADNMLG
+702 SLTDNMAG
-714 NPADNLVGN
+714 G
-723 MLGEP
+723 P

-751 VINPTIAVISCGKNN
+751 MINPTIAVISCGKNN

-779 SEAEVL
+779 SEADIS
-785 WFCTRDYGAITVS
+785 WFCTKDYGAITVS
-798 VDAKGRVVVEG
+798 VDAKGRVVVKG

>member
-22 LFWKEPDGA
+22 LFFKEPDEA

-53 DYGETVT
+53 DYGETMT

-67 NEEFG
+67 NDG
-72 SKLLCYLA
+72 LGGRLLCYLA

-98 RCFEKASN
+98 KRFERASN

-147 RKHLSGLLSLRL
+147 RKHLSGILSLRL

-174 KGALD
+174 KGSLD
-179 SEIKELYKRNGIAHI
+179 SEIKELYQRSGIAHI
-194 LAISGLHVSM
+194 LAISGLHVSV
-204 LGMGLF
+204 LGMGLY

-225 LSSLLLFFY
+225 LSMLLLFFY
-234 GAMTGFSVSAI
+234 GAMTGFSVSAM

-259 LQRTYDMLTAIAVA
+259 LQRTYDMLTAIAA
-273 AVLLLMGQPL
+273 AAALLLAGQPL
-283 FLRSASFVFS
+283 FLKSASFVFS

-300 CVAQPALTMPP
+300 CVVHPALTMPA
-311 AVPCQ
+311 AVPQ
-316 RTKGKMK
+316 QPKRRIK
-323 WYGILQ
+323 WQEILQ
-329 KLLAPPAMTAVT
+329 RLLAPPAMMAVT

-348 YYQLPPY
+348 YYQIPPY

-386 LWRIAAALIVGV
+386 IWRIAAALIVGV
-398 FRIYEGAC
+398 FRIYERTC
-406 RLCERLPGAVL
+406 RMCEGLPGAVL
-417 NLGKPAAWQLLAYL
+417 NLGKPAVWQLLVYL
-431 ACMLAVILIR
+431 ACLLAVILIR

-455 AVLLLLVRPAGR
+455 AVLILLVRPADR

-478 DCIYLELPGKEKI
+478 DCIYVELPGKEKF
-491 LVDGGSSSVSG
+491 LVDGGSSSVGS

-516 VRHLEAVFV
+516 VRYLEAVFV

-540 SMGGQQGIRIGCLIL
+540 SQGKQQGIRVGCLIL

-566 YRELEKAALESGIS
+566 YRELEKAASEAGIS

-588 YIQGR
+588 YIQ
-593 EALLE
+593 EKDTLLE
-598 CLHPA
+598 CLHPV

-610 ANAYSIALQLTSGS
+610 ANAYSIVLRFTSGS

-633 EGTGEQA
+633 EGSGEQA

-648 RKISENQGADSMP
+648 REISENQGTGSMAVGPAD
-661 GSPAGNMLGGPEG
+661 
-674 NMAGNPADNPAGNM
+674 NMAGSMTDNMAGGPADNMTGSLADNM
-688 MGGPTGNMAGNMAG
+688 KDSLTGNMAG
-702 SLADNLADNMLG
+702 SLTDNMAG
-714 NPADNLVGN
+714 G
-723 MLGEP
+723 P

-742 NSTSEEFLQ
+742 YSTSEEFLQ
-751 VINPTIAVISCGKNN
+751 MINPAIAVISCGKNN

-779 SEAEVL
+779 SEADIS
-785 WFCTRDYGAITVS
+785 WFCTKDYGAITVS
-798 VDAKGRVVVEG
+798 VDAKGRVVVKG

>member
-22 LFWKEPDGA
+22 LFFKEPDEA

-67 NEEFG
+67 YEELG
-72 SKLLCYLA
+72 GRLLCYLA

-98 RCFEKASN
+98 KCFERASN

-147 RKHLSGLLSLRL
+147 RKHLSGILSLRL

-174 KGALD
+174 KGSLD
-179 SEIKELYKRNGIAHI
+179 SEIKELYQRSGIAHI
-194 LAISGLHVSM
+194 LAISGLHVSV
-204 LGMGLF
+204 LGMGLY

-225 LSSLLLFFY
+225 LSMLLLLFY
-234 GAMTGFSVSAI
+234 GAMTGFSVSAM

-259 LQRTYDMLTAIAVA
+259 LQRTYDMLTAIAA
-273 AVLLLMGQPL
+273 AAALLLAGQPL
-283 FLRSASFVFS
+283 FLKSASFVFS

-300 CVAQPALTMPP
+300 CVVHPALTMPA
-311 AVPCQ
+311 AVPQ
-316 RTKGKMK
+316 QPKRRIK
-323 WYGILQ
+323 WQEILQ
-329 KLLAPPAMTAVT
+329 RLLAPPAMMAVT

-348 YYQLPPY
+348 YYQIPPY

-372 AGLLLLLVNPLPLP
+372 AGLLLLLVNPLPP
-386 LWRIAAALIVGV
+386 PIWRIAAALIVGV
-398 FRIYEGAC
+398 FRIYERAC
-406 RLCERLPGAVL
+406 RMCEGLPGAVL
-417 NLGKPAAWQLLAYL
+417 NLGKPAVWQLLVYL
-431 ACMLAVILIR
+431 ACLLAVILIR

-455 AVLLLLVRPAGR
+455 AVLILLVRPADR

-478 DCIYLELPGKEKI
+478 DCIYVELPGKEKF
-491 LVDGGSSSVSG
+491 LVDGGSSSVGS

-516 VRHLEAVFV
+516 VRYLEAVFV

-540 SMGGQQGIRIGCLIL
+540 SQGKQQGIRIGCLIL
-555 PDIGEGSKGQG
+555 PDIGESSKGQG
-566 YRELEKAALESGIS
+566 YRELEKAASEAGIS

-588 YIQGR
+588 YIQGKG
-593 EALLE
+593 ALLE

-610 ANAYSIALQLTSGS
+610 ANAYSIALRLTSGS

-633 EGTGEQA
+633 EGSGEQA

-648 RKISENQGADSMP
+648 REISENQGTGSMAVGPAD
-661 GSPAGNMLGGPEG
+661 
-674 NMAGNPADNPAGNM
+674 NMAGSMTDNMAGGPADNMTGSLADNM
-688 MGGPTGNMAGNMAG
+688 KDSLTGNMAG
-702 SLADNLADNMLG
+702 SLTDNMAG
-714 NPADNLVGN
+714 G
-723 MLGEP
+723 P

-742 NSTSEEFLQ
+742 YSTSEEFLQ
-751 VINPTIAVISCGKNN
+751 MINPAIAVISCGKNN

-779 SEAEVL
+779 SEADIS
-785 WFCTRDYGAITVS
+785 WFCTKDYGAITVS
-798 VDAKGRVVVEG
+798 VDAKGRVVVKG